1 MKGGFGKF
9 LTFIL
14 GLVVGVL
21 LVGGTIAGVVYYAVA
36 AVSVNDVENY
46 TKQEFTFIDKDAEI
60 RNKSILDIYDMVK
73 GGNIKETTVSDAKRI
88 FGIDII
94 KILENSLEI
103 TVDDKSRE
111 MLDAMKVADVFKD
124 NNLKVVL
131 NCFTLGDV
139 LKKAD
144 IDTTSGLASKPIV
157 QEHISEPVIDGFNA
171 LLKSLEINEMTIA
184 EMQYLLGVSFGAGGV
199 LDTVAN
205 VKIGDLNSAIN
216 NIKLEDVLPDFDR
229 DFYAEWDYQNNTA
242 VLYRRSRA
250 QFSPKTLIAANG
262 TSECFEYVS
271 NDKKVSGE
279 TYYLLDADAGT
290 IKVSDDGNWKLKAGA
305 ELPYFKNRYDKS
317 GNQNRFGIAYVV
329 PEDSHGMTVTERYDA
344 DYSTK
349 NESGLFYYEYD
360 FVTATEAGVEY
371 FYRVGAAVRTKIQD
385 ATGTEPAKYAEI
397 IEWRGY
403 VETTKADYFEAE
415 PWKTYGYSRDGK
427 VTDEELREHPSTDS
441 LARYALVHVGKS
453 EPVLKALA
461 DETLNT
467 LDGAIGDMKLGQV
480 IEITDDSAD
489 ILKKLKDSKISEID
503 KDVKNV
509 KVGDIMKVVSDT
521 TAEKATDGAYI
532 ALPALSAGKEYSG
545 TFITAKYRDKTVD
558 EDKTVFLVKYKD
570 GLTGFGD
577 RYNITEKAS
586 NRVVVELAKKTIGE
600 LQTVGIDD
608 LINTARLSDVMDID
622 GDVFVSGDDFL
633 SIPKEFVLDVD
644 AKNENGFFRLAAK
657 GEKAEYKRVYEGD
670 GNAVVK
676 KLSTIGV
683 NNIAARMDAVVNS
696 TLLKEVVKVKERY
709 KLRVAT
715 AADTGRKKYISL
727 TDVYV
732 DPVYEATEYAGTFN
746 VGYVDTDPDTDI
758 KFVRARGT
766 IEAGVTQYVIV
777 DKASSGVLVGLQDK
791 TIGTL
796 STGVDEV
803 VNGATLSDVL
813 EIDGKVYVKATGF
826 DAAVATS
833 YDKIGQHVAYYKD
846 GNLFLEAGYV
856 RNNNGDYVYL
866 DKEQD
871 GTPVNDHIKFGT
883 LYNEHGVAEANGAYF
898 KYNGNLYKLS
908 DYKRYKFDGE
918 TATVYYACIYNGES
932 DKILSKMATMT
943 VKDLADSGTMDK
955 IVKDMRIGDV
965 MELNDKNSVLYGL
978 GNSKISSIE
987 AEVSDK
993 IKVATLRDLNKWG
1006 NLGLKET
1013 DDELKKKVYY
1023 NGATIEVGD
1032 MKAVEF
1038 LIFAIKALPTL

>member
-111 MLDAMKVADVFKD
+111 TLGALKVADVFKD
-124 NNLKVVL
+124 DNLKVVL
-131 NCFTLGDV
+131 NCFTLGDI
-139 LKKAD
+139 LKKTG

-216 NIKLEDVLPDFDR
+216 NIKFEDVLPDFDR
-229 DFYAEWDYQNNTA
+229 DFYAEWDNTGA
-242 VLYRRSRA
+242 VLYKKESGGEIKLK
-250 QFSPKTLIAANG
+250 QLIEADG
-262 TSECFEYVS
+262 TSEFFKFVNTEAK
-271 NDKKVSGE
+271 DPAK
-279 TYYLLDADAGT
+279 TYYKLNREEGT
-290 IKVSDDGNWKLKAGA
+290 IKVSDDGNWELIK
-305 ELPYFKNRYDKS
+305 ELPDFNNRYDIS
-317 GNQNRFGIAYVV
+317 GKRNRFGLAYVV
-329 PEDSHGMTVTERYDA
+329 LVDDNQIKITKRYADRACTVENEDGMYYFKYTKDAAGTNYRY
-344 DYSTK
+344 
-349 NESGLFYYEYD
+349 
-360 FVTATEAGVEY
+360 
-371 FYRVGAAVRTKIQD
+371 GAAIRTKIE
-385 ATGTEPAKYAEI
+385 GTDPAQYKEV

-403 VETTKADYFEAE
+403 VDATDGFVNTTPE
-415 PWKTYGYSRDGK
+415 TYGYSSLAQYEK
-427 VTDEELREHPSTDS
+427 EELVKQETPD
-441 LARYALVHVGKS
+441 LIICALVHVGKS

-509 KVGDIMKVVSDT
+509 KVGDIMKVVSVT

-532 ALPALSAGKEYSG
+532 ALPALSAGKEYKG
-545 TFITAKYRDKTVD
+545 TFITAKDGDKTI
-558 EDKTVFLVKYKD
+558 FLVKHKV
-570 GLTGFGD
+570 GLAADFGDSD
-577 RYNITEKAS
+577 RYNIIEKAS
-586 NRVVVELAKKTIGE
+586 NGVVVALADKTIGE
-600 LQTVGIDD
+600 LQTAGIDD

-622 GDVFVSGDDFL
+622 GDVFVLDSTADA
-633 SIPKEFVLDVD
+633 KFVLDLD
-644 AKNENGFFRLAAK
+644 AHGENGFFRLAAK
-657 GEKAEYKRVYEGD
+657 GEEAGYKRVYEGD

-683 NNIAARMDAVVNS
+683 NNIAARMDDVVNS

-709 KLRVAT
+709 KLSVAT
-715 AADTGRKKYISL
+715 EAQKDDISVRKYISL
-727 TDVYV
+727 ADVYAAP
-732 DPVYEATEYAGTFN
+732 DYAGTFN
-746 VGYVDTDPDTDI
+746 VGYVETDPDTDI
-758 KFVRARGT
+758 KFVRATGT
-766 IEAGVTQYVIV
+766 IATSVTQYVIV

-813 EIDGKVYVKATGF
+813 EIDGKVYVKAADF
-826 DAAVATS
+826 NAAVALS
-833 YDKIGQHVAYYKD
+833 HDKIGQHVAYYKD

-883 LYNEHGVAEANGAYF
+883 LYNEHGVEETNGAYF

-918 TATVYYACIYNGES
+918 TATEYYACIYNGES

-987 AEVSDK
+987 AEVTDK
-993 IKVATLRDLNKWG
+993 IKDATLRELNAWG
-1006 NLGLKET
+1006 NLGLTEE
-1013 DDELKKKVYY
+1013 ELNKTVKVT
-1023 NGATIEVGD
+1023 GEKVGE
-1032 MKAVEF
+1032 MKAADF
-1038 LIFAIKALPTL
+1038 IRIAIRLATE

>member
-111 MLDAMKVADVFKD
+111 TLGALKVADVFKD
-124 NNLKVVL
+124 DNLKVVL

-139 LKKAD
+139 LKKTG
-144 IDTTSGLASKPIV
+144 IDTTTGLASKPIV

-216 NIKLEDVLPDFDR
+216 NIKFEDVLPDFDR
-229 DFYAEWDYQNNTA
+229 DLYTEWDYQNNTA

-250 QFSPKTLIAANG
+250 QFPQKTLIAANG
-262 TSECFEYVS
+262 TSEYFEYVS

-290 IKVSDDGNWKLKAGA
+290 IKVSDAGNWKLKAGA

-317 GNQNRFGIAYVV
+317 GNQNRFGVAYVV

-441 LARYALVHVGKS
+441 LARYALMHVGKS

-509 KVGDIMKVVSDT
+509 KVGDIMKVVSVT
-521 TAEKATDGAYI
+521 TAEKATDGEYI
-532 ALPALSAGKEYSG
+532 ALSALFAGKEYKG
-545 TFITAKYRDKTVD
+545 TFITAKDGDKTVY
-558 EDKTVFLVKYKD
+558 LVKYKD
-570 GLTGFGD
+570 GLAFTGD

-586 NRVVVELAKKTIGE
+586 NGVVVALSEKTIGE
-600 LQTVGIDD
+600 LQTAGIDD
-608 LINTARLSDVMDID
+608 LVNTARLSDVMDID
-622 GDVFVSGDDFL
+622 GDVFVSD
-633 SIPKEFVLDVD
+633 STAD
-644 AKNENGFFRLAAK
+644 AKFILDEDAHGENGFFRLAAA
-657 GEKAEYKRVYEGD
+657 GETAEYKRVYEGD

-683 NNIAARMDAVVNS
+683 NNIAARMDDVVNS
-696 TLLKEVVKVKERY
+696 TLLKEVVEVKERY
-709 KLRVAT
+709 KLKVAT
-715 AADTGRKKYISL
+715 AADIGNTSVRKYISL
-727 TDVYV
+727 ADVYAA
-732 DPVYEATEYAGTFN
+732 PEYAGTFN
-746 VGYVDTDPDTDI
+746 VGYVETDPDTDI

-766 IEAGVTQYVIV
+766 IAAGVTQYVIV

-813 EIDGKVYVKATGF
+813 EIDGKVYVKAADF

-833 YDKIGQHVAYYKD
+833 HDKIGQHVAYYKD

-856 RNNNGDYVYL
+856 RNNNGDYVLLSSGYYKPTARF
-866 DKEQD
+866 DKTGGSYTSSPD
-871 GTPVNDHIKFGT
+871 GEWFQIGT
-883 LYNEHGVAEANGAYF
+883 EWHNMN
-898 KYNGNLYKLS
+898 
-908 DYKRYKFDGE
+908 DYKRFKFDGE
-918 TATVYYACIYNGES
+918 TATEYYACIYDGES

-965 MELNDKNSVLYGL
+965 MELNDTNSILYGL

-993 IKVATLRDLNKWG
+993 IKVATLRELNTWG
-1006 NLGLKET
+1006 NLGLTEA
-1013 DDELKKKVYY
+1013 ELNK
-1023 NGATIEVGD
+1023 TIAGVPIGN

-1038 LIFAIKALPTL
+1038 IRYVISTLP

>member
-36 AVSVNDVENY
+36 AVSVNDVEKY

-111 MLDAMKVADVFKD
+111 TLGAMKVADVFKD

-139 LKKAD
+139 LKKTG
-144 IDTTSGLASKPIV
+144 IDTTTGLASKPIV

-216 NIKLEDVLPDFDR
+216 NIKFEDVLPDFDR

-250 QFSPKTLIAANG
+250 QFPQKTLIAANG
-262 TSECFEYVS
+262 TSEYFEYVP

-329 PEDSHGMTVTERYDA
+329 PEDSHGMIVTERYDA

-509 KVGDIMKVVSDT
+509 KVGDIMKVVSVT
-521 TAEKATDGAYI
+521 TAEKATDGEYI
-532 ALPALSAGKEYSG
+532 ALPALSAGKEYKG
-545 TFITAKYRDKTVD
+545 TFITAKDGDKTVY
-558 EDKTVFLVKYKD
+558 LVKYKD
-570 GLTGFGD
+570 GLTGFGN
-577 RYNITEKAS
+577 RYNIIEKAS
-586 NRVVVELAKKTIGE
+586 NGVVVALADKTIGE
-600 LQTVGIDD
+600 LQTAGIDD
-608 LINTARLSDVMDID
+608 LVNAARLSDVMDVD
-622 GDVFVSGDDFL
+622 GDVFV
-633 SIPKEFVLDVD
+633 LDSTAD
-644 AKNENGFFRLAAK
+644 AKFILDLDAHGENGFFRLAAA
-657 GEKAEYKRVYEGD
+657 GETAEYKRVYEGD

-696 TLLKEVVKVKERY
+696 TLLKEVVEVKERY

-715 AADTGRKKYISL
+715 AADIDNTSVRKYISL
-727 TDVYV
+727 ADVYAA
-732 DPVYEATEYAGTFN
+732 PAAPEYAGTFN
-746 VGYVDTDPDTDI
+746 VGYVESDPATDI

-766 IEAGVTQYVIV
+766 IATSVTQYVIV

-813 EIDGKVYVKATGF
+813 EIDGKVYVKAADF

-833 YDKIGQHVAYYKD
+833 YEKIGQHVAYYKD

-866 DKEQD
+866 DKEKD
-871 GTPVNDHIKFGT
+871 GTQVNDHIKFGT
-883 LYNEHGVAEANGAYF
+883 LYNEHGVEETNGAYF

-918 TATVYYACIYNGES
+918 TAAEYYACIYDGES

-943 VKDLADSGTMDK
+943 VQDLADSGTMDK

-965 MELNDKNSVLYGL
+965 MELNDKNSILYGL

-993 IKVATLRDLNKWG
+993 IKVATLRELNAWG

-1038 LIFAIKALPTL
+1038 LILAIKALPTLP

>member
-21 LVGGTIAGVVYYAVA
+21 FVGGTIAGVVYYAVA

-111 MLDAMKVADVFKD
+111 TLGALKVADVFKD
-124 NNLKVVL
+124 DNLKVVL

-139 LKKAD
+139 LKKTG
-144 IDTTSGLASKPIV
+144 IDTTTGLASKPIV

-216 NIKLEDVLPDFDR
+216 NIKFEDVLPDFDR
-229 DFYAEWDYQNNTA
+229 DLYTEWDYQNNTA

-250 QFSPKTLIAANG
+250 QFPQKTLIAANG
-262 TSECFEYVS
+262 TSEYFEYVS

-290 IKVSDDGNWKLKAGA
+290 IKVSDAGNWKLKAGA

-385 ATGTEPAKYAEI
+385 ATGSEPAKYAEI

-427 VTDEELREHPSTDS
+427 VTDEELQEHPSTDS
-441 LARYALVHVGKS
+441 LARYALMHVGKS

-509 KVGDIMKVVSDT
+509 KVGDIMKVVSVT

-532 ALPALSAGKEYSG
+532 ALPALSAGKEYKG
-545 TFITAKYRDKTVD
+545 TFITAKDGDKTVY
-558 EDKTVFLVKYKD
+558 LVKYKD
-570 GLTGFGD
+570 GLAGFGD

-586 NRVVVELAKKTIGE
+586 NGVVVALADKTIGE
-600 LQTVGIDD
+600 LQTAGIDD
-608 LINTARLSDVMDID
+608 LVNAARLSSVMDID
-622 GDVFVSGDDFL
+622 GDVFVSGDDFP
-633 SIPKEFVLDVD
+633 SIPKEYVLDGID
-644 AKNENGFFRLAAK
+644 RNGFFRLAAA
-657 GEKAEYKRVYEGD
+657 GETAEYKRVYEGD

-683 NNIAARMDAVVNS
+683 NNIAARMDNVVNS
-696 TLLKEVVKVKERY
+696 TLLKEVVEVKERY
-709 KLRVAT
+709 KLKVAT
-715 AADTGRKKYISL
+715 AADIGNTSVRKYISL
-727 TDVYV
+727 ADVYAAP
-732 DPVYEATEYAGTFN
+732 DYAGTFN
-746 VGYVDTDPDTDI
+746 VGYVETAPDTDI
-758 KFVRARGT
+758 KFVRATGT
-766 IEAGVTQYVIV
+766 IAAGVTQYVIV

-813 EIDGKVYVKATGF
+813 EIDGKVYVKATDF
-826 DAAVATS
+826 DAAVALS
-833 YDKIGQHVAYYKD
+833 HDKIGQHVAYYKD

-883 LYNEHGVAEANGAYF
+883 LYNEHGVEETDGAYF

-918 TATVYYACIYNGES
+918 TATEYYACIYDGES

-943 VKDLADSGTMDK
+943 VKDLADSSTMDK

-965 MELNDKNSVLYGL
+965 MELNDTNSILYGL

-993 IKVATLRDLNKWG
+993 IKVATLRELNAWG
-1006 NLGLKET
+1006 NLGMSET
-1013 DDELKKKVYY
+1013 TLD
-1023 NGATIEVGD
+1023 
-1032 MKAVEF
+1032 
-1038 LIFAIKALPTL
+1038 AIKVANGGEDLTASEFFKGLKVGVDATGKPIIYFSLS

>member
-111 MLDAMKVADVFKD
+111 TLGALKVADVFKD
-124 NNLKVVL
+124 DNLKVVL

-139 LKKAD
+139 LKKTG
-144 IDTTSGLASKPIV
+144 IDTTTGLASKPIV

-216 NIKLEDVLPDFDR
+216 DIKFEDVLPDFDR
-229 DFYAEWDYQNNTA
+229 DFYAEWDKTGA
-242 VLYRRSRA
+242 VLYKKESGGEIKLK
-250 QFSPKTLIAANG
+250 QLIEADG
-262 TSECFEYVS
+262 TSEFFKFVNTEAK
-271 NDKKVSGE
+271 DPAK
-279 TYYLLDADAGT
+279 TYYKLNREEGT
-290 IKVSDDGNWKLKAGA
+290 IKVSDDGNWELIK
-305 ELPYFKNRYDKS
+305 ELPDFNNRYDIS
-317 GNQNRFGIAYVV
+317 GKRNRFGLAYVV
-329 PEDSHGMTVTERYDA
+329 LVDDNQIKITKRYADRDCTVENEDGMYYFKYTKDAAGTNYRY
-344 DYSTK
+344 
-349 NESGLFYYEYD
+349 
-360 FVTATEAGVEY
+360 
-371 FYRVGAAVRTKIQD
+371 GAAIRTKIQD

-427 VTDEELREHPSTDS
+427 VTDEELTEYSSTDS
-441 LARYALVHVGKS
+441 LARYALMHVGKS

-509 KVGDIMKVVSDT
+509 KVGDIMKVVSVT

-532 ALPALSAGKEYSG
+532 ALPALSAGKEYKG
-545 TFITAKYRDKTVD
+545 TFITAKDGDKTVY
-558 EDKTVFLVKYKD
+558 LVKYKD
-570 GLTGFGD
+570 GLAFTGD

-586 NRVVVELAKKTIGE
+586 NGVVVALSEKTIGE
-600 LQTVGIDD
+600 LQTAGIDD
-608 LINTARLSDVMDID
+608 LVNAARLSDVMDVD
-622 GDVFVSGDDFL
+622 GDVFVSD
-633 SIPKEFVLDVD
+633 STAD
-644 AKNENGFFRLAAK
+644 AKFILDLDAHGENGFFRLAAA
-657 GEKAEYKRVYEGD
+657 GETAEYKRVYEGD

-683 NNIAARMDAVVNS
+683 NNIAARMDDVVNS
-696 TLLKEVVKVKERY
+696 TLLKEVVEVKERY
-709 KLRVAT
+709 KLKVAT
-715 AADTGRKKYISL
+715 AADIGNRYISL
-727 TDVYV
+727 ADVY
-732 DPVYEATEYAGTFN
+732 ATPAAPEYAGTFN
-746 VGYVDTDPDTDI
+746 VGYVETDPNTDI
-758 KFVRARGT
+758 KFVRATGT
-766 IEAGVTQYVIV
+766 IAAGVTQYVIV
-777 DKASSGVLVGLQDK
+777 DKASSGVLIGLQDK

-813 EIDGKVYVKATGF
+813 EIDGKVYVKATDF
-826 DAAVATS
+826 DAAVALS
-833 YDKIGQHVAYYKD
+833 YAKIGQYVAYYKD

-866 DKEQD
+866 DKEQN
-871 GTPVNDHIKFGT
+871 GTQVGDHIKFGT
-883 LYNEHGVAEANGAYF
+883 LYNEHGEEETDGAYF

-918 TATVYYACIYNGES
+918 TAAEYYACIYDGES
-932 DKILSKMATMT
+932 DKVLSKMATMT

-965 MELNDKNSVLYGL
+965 MELNDTNSILYGL

-993 IKVATLRDLNKWG
+993 IKVATLRELNTWG
-1006 NLGLKET
+1006 NLGMSE
-1013 DDELKKKVYY
+1013 
-1023 NGATIEVGD
+1023 ATLD
-1032 MKAVEF
+1032 
-1038 LIFAIKALPTL
+1038 AIKVANGGEDLTASEFFKGLNARFVDGKLEIYFKFE

>member
-111 MLDAMKVADVFKD
+111 TLGALKVADVFKD
-124 NNLKVVL
+124 DNLKVVL

-139 LKKAD
+139 LKKTG
-144 IDTTSGLASKPIV
+144 IDTTTGLASKPIV

-216 NIKLEDVLPDFDR
+216 NIKFEDVLPDFDR
-229 DFYAEWDYQNNTA
+229 DLYTEWDYQNNTA

-250 QFSPKTLIAANG
+250 QFPQKTLIAANG
-262 TSECFEYVS
+262 TSEYFEYVS

-290 IKVSDDGNWKLKAGA
+290 IKVSDAGNWKLKAGA

-329 PEDSHGMTVTERYDA
+329 PEDSHGMTVTERYDT

-403 VETTKADYFEAE
+403 VETTKTDYFAAE

-427 VTDEELREHPSTDS
+427 VTDEELTEYSSTDS
-441 LARYALVHVGKS
+441 LVRYALMHVGKS

-509 KVGDIMKVVSDT
+509 KVGDIMKVVSVT
-521 TAEKATDGAYI
+521 TAEKATDGEYI
-532 ALPALSAGKEYSG
+532 ALPALSAGKEYKG
-545 TFITAKYRDKTVD
+545 TFITAKDGDKTVY
-558 EDKTVFLVKYKD
+558 LVKYKD
-570 GLTGFGD
+570 GLAFTGD

-586 NRVVVELAKKTIGE
+586 NGVVVALSEKTIGE
-600 LQTVGIDD
+600 LQTAGIDD
-608 LINTARLSDVMDID
+608 LVNAARLSDVMDVD
-622 GDVFVSGDDFL
+622 GDVFV
-633 SIPKEFVLDVD
+633 LDSTAD
-644 AKNENGFFRLAAK
+644 AKFILDLNAHGENGFFRLAAA
-657 GEKAEYKRVYEGD
+657 GETAEYKRVYEGD
-670 GNAVVK
+670 GNAVIK

-683 NNIAARMDAVVNS
+683 NNIAARMDDVVNS
-696 TLLKEVVKVKERY
+696 TLLKEVVEVKERY
-709 KLRVAT
+709 KLKVAT
-715 AADTGRKKYISL
+715 AADIGNTSVRKYISL
-727 TDVYV
+727 ADVYAA
-732 DPVYEATEYAGTFN
+732 PEYAGTFN
-746 VGYVDTDPDTDI
+746 VGYVETDPDTDI

-766 IEAGVTQYVIV
+766 IAAGVTQYVIV
-777 DKASSGVLVGLQDK
+777 DKASLGVLVGLQDK

-803 VNGATLSDVL
+803 VNRASLSDVL
-813 EIDGKVYVKATGF
+813 EIDGKVYVKATDF

-833 YDKIGQHVAYYKD
+833 YEKIGQHVAYYKD

-856 RNNNGDYVYL
+856 RNNNGDYVLLSSGYY
-866 DKEQD
+866 KPTARFNKTGESYTSSPD
-871 GTPVNDHIKFGT
+871 GEWFQIGT
-883 LYNEHGVAEANGAYF
+883 EWHNMN
-898 KYNGNLYKLS
+898 
-908 DYKRYKFDGE
+908 DYKRYNFDGE
-918 TATVYYACIYNGES
+918 TAAEYYACIYDGES

-965 MELNDKNSVLYGL
+965 MELNDTNSILYGL

-993 IKVATLRDLNKWG
+993 IKVATLRELNTWG
-1006 NLGLKET
+1006 NLGMSK
-1013 DDELKKKVYY
+1013 
-1023 NGATIEVGD
+1023 ATLD
-1032 MKAVEF
+1032 
-1038 LIFAIKALPTL
+1038 AIKVANGGEDLTASEFFKGLNARFVDGKLEIYFKFE

>member
-36 AVSVNDVENY
+36 AVSINDVEKY

-60 RNKSILDIYDMVK
+60 RSKSILDIYDMVK

-111 MLDAMKVADVFKD
+111 TLGALKVADVFKD
-124 NNLKVVL
+124 DNLKVVL

-139 LKKAD
+139 LKKTG
-144 IDTTSGLASKPIV
+144 IDTTTGLASKPIV

-171 LLKSLEINEMTIA
+171 LLKSLELNEMTIA

-216 NIKLEDVLPDFDR
+216 NIKFEDVLPDFDR
-229 DFYAEWDYQNNTA
+229 DLYTEWDYQNNTA

-250 QFSPKTLIAANG
+250 QFAQKTLIAANG
-262 TSECFEYVS
+262 TSEYFEYVS

-290 IKVSDDGNWKLKAGA
+290 IKVSDAGNWKLKAGA

-317 GNQNRFGIAYVV
+317 GNQNRFGVAYVV

-427 VTDEELREHPSTDS
+427 VTDEELTEYSSTDS
-441 LARYALVHVGKS
+441 LARYALMHVGKS

-509 KVGDIMKVVSDT
+509 KVGDIMKVVSVT

-532 ALPALSAGKEYSG
+532 ALPALSAGKEYKG
-545 TFITAKYRDKTVD
+545 TFITAKDGDKTVY
-558 EDKTVFLVKYKD
+558 LVKYKD
-570 GLTGFGD
+570 GLAGFGD

-586 NRVVVELAKKTIGE
+586 NGVVVALADKTIGE
-600 LQTVGIDD
+600 LQTAGIDD
-608 LINTARLSDVMDID
+608 LINTARLSDVMDVD
-622 GDVFVSGDDFL
+622 GDVFV
-633 SIPKEFVLDVD
+633 LDSTAD
-644 AKNENGFFRLAAK
+644 AKFILDEDANNENGFFRLAAA
-657 GEKAEYKRVYEGD
+657 GETAEYKRVYEGD

-683 NNIAARMDAVVNS
+683 NNIAARMDDVVNS
-696 TLLKEVVKVKERY
+696 TLLKEVVEVKERY
-709 KLRVAT
+709 KLKVAT
-715 AADTGRKKYISL
+715 AADKGNTSVRKYISL
-727 TDVYV
+727 ADVYAAP
-732 DPVYEATEYAGTFN
+732 DYAGTFN
-746 VGYVDTDPDTDI
+746 VGYVETDPDTDI

-766 IEAGVTQYVIV
+766 IATSVTQYVIV

-813 EIDGKVYVKATGF
+813 EIDGKVYVKAADF
-826 DAAVATS
+826 DAAVALS
-833 YDKIGQHVAYYKD
+833 HDKIGQHVAYYKD

-856 RNNNGDYVYL
+856 RNNNGDYVLLSSGYYKPTARF
-866 DKEQD
+866 DKTGGSYTSSPD
-871 GTPVNDHIKFGT
+871 GEWFQIGT
-883 LYNEHGVAEANGAYF
+883 EWHNMN
-898 KYNGNLYKLS
+898 
-908 DYKRYKFDGE
+908 DYKRFKFDGE
-918 TATVYYACIYNGES
+918 TADEYYACIYDGES

-965 MELNDKNSVLYGL
+965 MELNDTNSILYGL

-993 IKVATLRDLNKWG
+993 IKVATLRELNTWG
-1006 NLGLKET
+1006 NLGLTEE
-1013 DDELKKKVYY
+1013 ELNKTVTGTTKK
-1023 NGATIEVGD
+1023 VGD
-1032 MKAVEF
+1032 MKAAEF
-1038 LIFAIKALPTL
+1038 LKLAIQFATNP

>member
-111 MLDAMKVADVFKD
+111 TLGAMKVADVFKD

-139 LKKAD
+139 LKKTG

-216 NIKLEDVLPDFDR
+216 SIKFEDVLPDFDR
-229 DFYAEWDYQNNTA
+229 DFYAEWDNTGA
-242 VLYRRSRA
+242 VLYKKESGGEIKLK
-250 QFSPKTLIAANG
+250 QLIEADG
-262 TSECFEYVS
+262 TSEFFKFVNTEAK
-271 NDKKVSGE
+271 DPAK
-279 TYYLLDADAGT
+279 TYYKLNREEGT
-290 IKVSDDGNWKLKAGA
+290 IKVSDDGNWELIK
-305 ELPYFKNRYDKS
+305 ELPDFNNRYDIS
-317 GNQNRFGIAYVV
+317 GKRNRFGLAYVV
-329 PEDSHGMTVTERYDA
+329 LVDDNQIKITKRYADRDCTVENEDGMYYFKYTKDAAGTNYRY
-344 DYSTK
+344 
-349 NESGLFYYEYD
+349 
-360 FVTATEAGVEY
+360 
-371 FYRVGAAVRTKIQD
+371 GAAIRTKIE
-385 ATGTEPAKYAEI
+385 GTDPAQYKEV

-403 VETTKADYFEAE
+403 VEATAGFVNTTPE
-415 PWKTYGYSRDGK
+415 TYGYSSPAQYEK
-427 VTDEELREHPSTDS
+427 EELVKQETPD
-441 LARYALVHVGKS
+441 LIICALVHVGKS

-509 KVGDIMKVVSDT
+509 KVGDIMKVVSVT
-521 TAEKATDGAYI
+521 TAEKVADGAYI
-532 ALPALSAGKEYSG
+532 ALPALPTDKEYKG
-545 TFITAKYRDKTVD
+545 TFIEAKDGDKTVY
-558 EDKTVFLVKYKD
+558 LVKHKK
-570 GLTGFGD
+570 GLAFTGD
-577 RYNITEKAS
+577 RYIIKEKAS
-586 NRVVVELAKKTIGE
+586 NGVVVALADKTIGE
-600 LQTVGIDD
+600 LQTAGIDD
-608 LINTARLSDVMDID
+608 LINTARLSEVMDVD
-622 GDVFVSGDDFL
+622 GDVFV
-633 SIPKEFVLDVD
+633 LDSTAD
-644 AKNENGFFRLAAK
+644 AKFILDLDENNENGFFRLAAK
-657 GEKAEYKRVYEGD
+657 GEEAKYKRVYEGD

-683 NNIAARMDAVVNS
+683 NNIAARMDDVVNS

-709 KLRVAT
+709 KLKVAT
-715 AADTGRKKYISL
+715 AADIGNRYISL
-727 TDVYV
+727 ADVYEA
-732 DPVYEATEYAGTFN
+732 PAATEYAGTFN
-746 VGYVDTDPDTDI
+746 VGYVESDPDTDI

-766 IEAGVTQYVIV
+766 IAPGVTQYVIV

-813 EIDGKVYVKATGF
+813 EIDGKVYVKATDF

-833 YDKIGQHVAYYKD
+833 YEKIGQHVAYYKD

-856 RNNNGDYVYL
+856 RNNNGTYVFIDAKYY
-866 DKEQD
+866 
-871 GTPVNDHIKFGT
+871 KF
-883 LYNEHGVAEANGAYF
+883 
-898 KYNGNLYKLS
+898 GNLYKETATGYVVDNDNGTHFLYEGNYYKIA
-908 DYKRYKFDGE
+908 DYKRYNFDGE
-918 TATVYYACIYNGES
+918 TATVYYACIYEGES

-965 MELNDKNSVLYGL
+965 MELNDKNSILYGL

-993 IKVATLRDLNKWG
+993 IKKATLRDLNKWG
-1006 NLGLKET
+1006 NLGMSE
-1013 DDELKKKVYY
+1013 
-1023 NGATIEVGD
+1023 ATLD
-1032 MKAVEF
+1032 
-1038 LIFAIKALPTL
+1038 AIKAANGNEDLTASEFFKGLNARFVDGKLEIYFKFK

>member
-111 MLDAMKVADVFKD
+111 TLGALKVADVFKD
-124 NNLKVVL
+124 DNLKVVL

-139 LKKAD
+139 LKKTG
-144 IDTTSGLASKPIV
+144 IDTTTGLASKPIV

-171 LLKSLEINEMTIA
+171 LLKSLELNEMTIA

-216 NIKLEDVLPDFDR
+216 DIKFEDVLPDFDR
-229 DFYAEWDYQNNTA
+229 DFYAEWDKTGA
-242 VLYRRSRA
+242 VLYKKESGGEIKLK
-250 QFSPKTLIAANG
+250 QLIEADG
-262 TSECFEYVS
+262 TSEFFKFVNTEAK
-271 NDKKVSGE
+271 DPAK
-279 TYYLLDADAGT
+279 TYYKLNREEGT
-290 IKVSDDGNWKLKAGA
+290 IKVSDDGNWELIK
-305 ELPYFKNRYDKS
+305 ELPDFNNRYDIS
-317 GNQNRFGIAYVV
+317 GKRNRFGLAYVV
-329 PEDSHGMTVTERYDA
+329 LVDDNQIKITKRYADRDCTVENEDGMYYFKYTKDAAGTNYRY
-344 DYSTK
+344 
-349 NESGLFYYEYD
+349 
-360 FVTATEAGVEY
+360 
-371 FYRVGAAVRTKIQD
+371 GAAVRTKIQD

-509 KVGDIMKVVSDT
+509 KVGDIMKVVSVT

-532 ALPALSAGKEYSG
+532 ALPALSAGKEYKG
-545 TFITAKYRDKTVD
+545 TFITAKDGDKTVY
-558 EDKTVFLVKYKD
+558 LVKYKD
-570 GLTGFGD
+570 GLAFTGD

-586 NRVVVELAKKTIGE
+586 NGVVVALSEKTIGE
-600 LQTVGIDD
+600 LQTAGIDD
-608 LINTARLSDVMDID
+608 LVNTALLSSVMDID
-622 GDVFVSGDDFL
+622 GDVFVSGDDFS
-633 SIPKEFVLDVD
+633 SIPKEYVLDGTD
-644 AKNENGFFRLAAK
+644 RNGFFRLAAK
-657 GEKAEYKRVYEGD
+657 GEEAEYKRVYEGD
-670 GNAVVK
+670 GNAVIK

-683 NNIAARMDAVVNS
+683 NNIAARMDDVVNS

-709 KLRVAT
+709 KLKVAT
-715 AADTGRKKYISL
+715 AADIGNRYISL
-727 TDVYV
+727 ADVYAA
-732 DPVYEATEYAGTFN
+732 PAAPEYAGTFN
-746 VGYVDTDPDTDI
+746 VGYVETAPDTDI
-758 KFVRARGT
+758 KFVRATGT
-766 IEAGVTQYVIV
+766 IAAGVTQYVIV

-813 EIDGKVYVKATGF
+813 EIDGKVYVKATDF

-833 YDKIGQHVAYYKD
+833 YEKIGQHVAYYKD

-856 RNNNGDYVYL
+856 RNNNGDYVLLSSGYYKPTARF
-866 DKEQD
+866 DKTGESYTSSPD
-871 GTPVNDHIKFGT
+871 GEWFQIGT
-883 LYNEHGVAEANGAYF
+883 EWHNMN
-898 KYNGNLYKLS
+898 
-908 DYKRYKFDGE
+908 DYKRYNFDGE
-918 TATVYYACIYNGES
+918 TAAEYYACIYDGES

-965 MELNDKNSVLYGL
+965 MELNDKNSILYEL

-993 IKVATLRDLNKWG
+993 IKVATLRELNAWG
-1006 NLGLKET
+1006 NLGMSET
-1013 DDELKKKVYY
+1013 MLDE
-1023 NGATIEVGD
+1023 
-1032 MKAVEF
+1032 
-1038 LIFAIKALPTL
+1038 IKAANGGKDLTAREFFKGLKVGVDATGKPIIYFSLS

>member
-111 MLDAMKVADVFKD
+111 TLGALKVADVFKGD
-124 NNLKVVL
+124 NLKVVL

-139 LKKAD
+139 LKKTG

-205 VKIGDLNSAIN
+205 VKIGDLNFAIN
-216 NIKLEDVLPDFDR
+216 NIKFEDVLPDFDR
-229 DFYAEWDYQNNTA
+229 DFYAEWDNTGA
-242 VLYRRSRA
+242 VLYKKESGGEIKLK
-250 QFSPKTLIAANG
+250 QLIEADG
-262 TSECFEYVS
+262 TSEFFKFVNTEAK
-271 NDKKVSGE
+271 DPAK
-279 TYYLLDADAGT
+279 TYYKLNREEGT
-290 IKVSDDGNWKLKAGA
+290 IKVSDDGNWELIK
-305 ELPYFKNRYDKS
+305 ELPDFNNRYDIS
-317 GNQNRFGIAYVV
+317 GKRNRFGLAYVV
-329 PEDSHGMTVTERYDA
+329 LVDDNQIKITKRYADRDCTVENEDGMYYFKYTKDAAGTNYRY
-344 DYSTK
+344 
-349 NESGLFYYEYD
+349 
-360 FVTATEAGVEY
+360 
-371 FYRVGAAVRTKIQD
+371 GAAIRTKIE
-385 ATGTEPAKYAEI
+385 GTDPAQYKEV

-403 VETTKADYFEAE
+403 VEATDGFVNTTPE
-415 PWKTYGYSRDGK
+415 TYGYSSPAQYEK
-427 VTDEELREHPSTDS
+427 EELVKQENPD
-441 LARYALVHVGKS
+441 LIICALVHVGKS

-509 KVGDIMKVVSDT
+509 KVGDIMKVVSVT

-532 ALPALSAGKEYSG
+532 ALPALSAGKEYKG
-545 TFITAKYRDKTVD
+545 TFITAKDGDKTVY
-558 EDKTVFLVKYKD
+558 LVKYKD
-570 GLTGFGD
+570 GLAGFGD

-586 NRVVVELAKKTIGE
+586 NGVVVALADKTIGE
-600 LQTVGIDD
+600 LQTAGIDD
-608 LINTARLSDVMDID
+608 LINDALLYDVMDID
-622 GDVFVSGDDFL
+622 GDVFVEDTTG
-633 SIPKEFVLDVD
+633 EFVLDVD
-644 AKNENGFFRLAAK
+644 TAGKNGFFRLAAA
-657 GEKAEYKRVYEGD
+657 GEEAEYKRVYEGD

-683 NNIAARMDAVVNS
+683 NNIAARMDDVVNS
-696 TLLKEVVKVKERY
+696 TLLKEVVEVKERY

-715 AADTGRKKYISL
+715 AAEIDNTSVRKYISL
-727 TDVYV
+727 ADVYV
-732 DPVYEATEYAGTFN
+732 ASEYAGTFN
-746 VGYVDTDPDTDI
+746 VGYVETDPDTDI
-758 KFVRARGT
+758 KFVRAKST
-766 IEAGVTQYVIV
+766 IAAGVTQYVIV

-813 EIDGKVYVKATGF
+813 EIDGKVYVKAADF

-908 DYKRYKFDGE
+908 DYKRFKFDGE
-918 TATVYYACIYNGES
+918 TAAEYYACIYEGES

-993 IKVATLRDLNKWG
+993 IKDATLRELNTWG
-1006 NLGLKET
+1006 NLGLTEE
-1013 DDELKKKVYY
+1013 ELNKTVKVT
-1023 NGATIEVGD
+1023 GQKVGE
-1032 MKAVEF
+1032 MKAADF
-1038 LIFAIKALPTL
+1038 IRIAIRLATE

>member
-36 AVSVNDVENY
+36 AVSVNDVEKY

-111 MLDAMKVADVFKD
+111 TLGAMKVADVFKD
-124 NNLKVVL
+124 DNLKVVL

-139 LKKAD
+139 LKKTG

-216 NIKLEDVLPDFDR
+216 DIKFEDVLPDFDR

-250 QFSPKTLIAANG
+250 QFPQKTLIAANG
-262 TSECFEYVS
+262 TSEFFEYVS

-427 VTDEELREHPSTDS
+427 VTDEELREYPSTDS

-461 DETLNT
+461 DENLNT

-509 KVGDIMKVVSDT
+509 KVGDIMKVVSVT

-532 ALPALSAGKEYSG
+532 ALPALSAGKEYKG
-545 TFITAKYRDKTVD
+545 TFITAKDGDKTVY
-558 EDKTVFLVKYKD
+558 LVKYKD

-586 NRVVVELAKKTIGE
+586 NGVVVALADKTIGE
-600 LQTVGIDD
+600 LQTAGIDD
-608 LINTARLSDVMDID
+608 LVNAARLSSVMDID
-622 GDVFVSGDDFL
+622 GDVFV
-633 SIPKEFVLDVD
+633 LDSTAD
-644 AKNENGFFRLAAK
+644 AKFILDEDAHGENGFFRLAAA
-657 GEKAEYKRVYEGD
+657 GETAEYKRVYEGD

-683 NNIAARMDAVVNS
+683 NNIAARMDNVVNS
-696 TLLKEVVKVKERY
+696 TLLKEVVEVKERY

-715 AADTGRKKYISL
+715 AAEIADTSVRKYISL
-727 TDVYV
+727 ANVY
-732 DPVYEATEYAGTFN
+732 AASEYAGTFN
-746 VGYVDTDPDTDI
+746 VGYVETDPDTDI
-758 KFVRARGT
+758 KFVRATGT
-766 IEAGVTQYVIV
+766 IATGVTQYVIV

-813 EIDGKVYVKATGF
+813 EIDGKVYVKATDF

-833 YDKIGQHVAYYKD
+833 HDKIGQHVAYYKD

-883 LYNEHGVAEANGAYF
+883 LYNEHGVAEADGAYF

-908 DYKRYKFDGE
+908 DYKRFKFDGE
-918 TATVYYACIYNGES
+918 TATEYYACIYNGES

-987 AEVSDK
+987 AEVTDK
-993 IKVATLRDLNKWG
+993 IKDATLRELNAWG
-1006 NLGLKET
+1006 NLGLTEE
-1013 DDELKKKVYY
+1013 ELNKTVR
-1023 NGATIEVGD
+1023 GTTIKVGD
-1032 MKAVEF
+1032 MKAAEF
-1038 LIFAIKALPTL
+1038 LKLAIQFATNP

>member
-36 AVSVNDVENY
+36 AVSVNDVEKY

-111 MLDAMKVADVFKD
+111 TLGAMKVADVFKD

-139 LKKAD
+139 LKKTG

-216 NIKLEDVLPDFDR
+216 NIKFEDVLPDFDR
-229 DFYAEWDYQNNTA
+229 DFYAEWDNAGA
-242 VLYRRSRA
+242 VLYKKESGGEIKLK
-250 QFSPKTLIAANG
+250 QLIEADG
-262 TSECFEYVS
+262 TSEFFKFVS
-271 NDKKVSGE
+271 TEAKDPAK
-279 TYYLLDADAGT
+279 TYYKLNREDGT
-290 IKVSDDGNWKLKAGA
+290 IKVSDDGNWELIK
-305 ELPYFKNRYDKS
+305 ELPDFNNRYDIS
-317 GNQNRFGIAYVV
+317 GKRNRFGLAYVV
-329 PEDSHGMTVTERYDA
+329 LVDDNQIKITKRYADRACTVENEDGMYYFKYTKDAAGTNYRY
-344 DYSTK
+344 
-349 NESGLFYYEYD
+349 
-360 FVTATEAGVEY
+360 
-371 FYRVGAAVRTKIQD
+371 GAAIRTKIE
-385 ATGTEPAKYAEI
+385 GTDPAQYKEV

-403 VETTKADYFEAE
+403 VEATDGFVNTTPE
-415 PWKTYGYSRDGK
+415 TYGYSSPAQYEK
-427 VTDEELREHPSTDS
+427 EELVKQENPD
-441 LARYALVHVGKS
+441 LIICALVHVGKS

-509 KVGDIMKVVSDT
+509 KVGDIMKVVSVT

-532 ALPALSAGKEYSG
+532 ALPALSAGKEYKG
-545 TFITAKYRDKTVD
+545 TFITAKDGDKTVY
-558 EDKTVFLVKYKD
+558 LVKYKD
-570 GLTGFGD
+570 GLAGFGD
-577 RYNITEKAS
+577 RYKITEKAS
-586 NRVVVELAKKTIGE
+586 NGVVVALADKTIGE
-600 LQTVGIDD
+600 LQTAGIDD
-608 LINTARLSDVMDID
+608 LVNAARLSDVMDID
-622 GDVFVSGDDFL
+622 GDVFVEDASG
-633 SIPKEFVLDVD
+633 EFVLDVD
-644 AKNENGFFRLAAK
+644 SAGKNGFFRLATA
-657 GEKAEYKRVYEGD
+657 GEMAEYKRVYEGG

-683 NNIAARMDAVVNS
+683 NNIAARMDDVVNS
-696 TLLKEVVKVKERY
+696 TLLKEVVEVKERY

-715 AADTGRKKYISL
+715 EADIGNTSVRKYISL
-727 TDVYV
+727 ADVYAA
-732 DPVYEATEYAGTFN
+732 PEYAGTFN
-746 VGYVDTDPDTDI
+746 VGYVETDPDTDI
-758 KFVRARGT
+758 KFVRATGT
-766 IEAGVTQYVIV
+766 IATGVTQYVIV

-813 EIDGKVYVKATGF
+813 EIDGKVYVKAADF
-826 DAAVATS
+826 DAAIATS
-833 YDKIGQHVAYYKD
+833 YEKIGQHVAYYKD

-883 LYNEHGVAEANGAYF
+883 LYNEHGVEEADGAYF

-908 DYKRYKFDGE
+908 DYKRFKFDGE
-918 TATVYYACIYNGES
+918 TAAEYYACIYEGES

-965 MELNDKNSVLYGL
+965 MELNDKNSILYGL

-987 AEVSDK
+987 AEVTDK
-993 IKVATLRDLNKWG
+993 IKDATLRELNAWG
-1006 NLGLKET
+1006 NLGLTEEDLNKT
-1013 DDELKKKVYY
+1013 VK
-1023 NGATIEVGD
+1023 GTTIKVGD
-1032 MKAVEF
+1032 MKAAEF
-1038 LIFAIKALPTL
+1038 LKLAIQFATNP

>member
-36 AVSVNDVENY
+36 AVSVNDVEKY

-73 GGNIKETTVSDAKRI
+73 GGNLKETTVSDAKRI

-111 MLDAMKVADVFKD
+111 TLGALKVADVFKD
-124 NNLKVVL
+124 DNLKVVL

-139 LKKAD
+139 LKKTG

-216 NIKLEDVLPDFDR
+216 SIKFEDVLPDFDR
-229 DFYAEWDYQNNTA
+229 DFYAEWDNTGA
-242 VLYRRSRA
+242 VLYKKESGGEIKLK
-250 QFSPKTLIAANG
+250 QLIEADG
-262 TSECFEYVS
+262 TSEFFKFVNTEAK
-271 NDKKVSGE
+271 DPAK
-279 TYYLLDADAGT
+279 TYYKLNREEGT
-290 IKVSDDGNWKLKAGA
+290 IKVSDDGNWELIK
-305 ELPYFKNRYDKS
+305 ELPDFNNRYDIS
-317 GNQNRFGIAYVV
+317 GKRNRFGLAYVV
-329 PEDSHGMTVTERYDA
+329 LVDDNGIKITKRYADRDCTVENEDGMYYFKYTKDAAGTNYRY
-344 DYSTK
+344 
-349 NESGLFYYEYD
+349 
-360 FVTATEAGVEY
+360 
-371 FYRVGAAVRTKIQD
+371 GAAIRTKIE
-385 ATGTEPAKYAEI
+385 GTDPAQYKEV

-509 KVGDIMKVVSDT
+509 KVGDIMKVVSVT

-532 ALPALSAGKEYSG
+532 ALPALSAGKEYKG
-545 TFITAKYRDKTVD
+545 TFITAKDGDKTVY
-558 EDKTVFLVKYKD
+558 LVKYKD

-586 NRVVVELAKKTIGE
+586 NGVVVALADKTIGE
-600 LQTVGIDD
+600 LQTAGIDD
-608 LINTARLSDVMDID
+608 LINTARLSDVMDVD
-622 GDVFVSGDDFL
+622 GDVFV
-633 SIPKEFVLDVD
+633 LDSTAD
-644 AKNENGFFRLAAK
+644 AKFILDLDAHGENGFFRLAAA
-657 GEKAEYKRVYEGD
+657 GEMAEYKRVYEGD

-683 NNIAARMDAVVNS
+683 NNIAARMDDVVNS
-696 TLLKEVVKVKERY
+696 TLLKEVVEVKERY

-715 AADTGRKKYISL
+715 AADIGNTSVRKYISL
-727 TDVYV
+727 TDVYAA
-732 DPVYEATEYAGTFN
+732 PEYAGTFN
-746 VGYVDTDPDTDI
+746 VGYVETDPDTDI

-766 IEAGVTQYVIV
+766 IAATVTQYVIV

-813 EIDGKVYVKATGF
+813 EIDGKVYVKAADF

-833 YDKIGQHVAYYKD
+833 HEKIGQHVAYYKD

-871 GTPVNDHIKFGT
+871 GTPVGDHIKFGT
-883 LYNEHGVAEANGAYF
+883 LYNEHGVEEADGAYF

-918 TATVYYACIYNGES
+918 TATEYYACIYEGES

-943 VKDLADSGTMDK
+943 VQDLADGGTMDK

-965 MELNDKNSVLYGL
+965 MELNDKNSILYGL

-993 IKVATLRDLNKWG
+993 IKVATLRELNAWG
-1006 NLGLKET
+1006 NLGLSE
-1013 DDELKKKVYY
+1013 
-1023 NGATIEVGD
+1023 ATLD
-1032 MKAVEF
+1032 
-1038 LIFAIKALPTL
+1038 AIKAANGGKDLTASDFFKGLKVGVDATGKPIVYFSLS

>member
-111 MLDAMKVADVFKD
+111 TLGALKVADVFKD
-124 NNLKVVL
+124 DNLKVVL

-139 LKKAD
+139 LKKTG
-144 IDTTSGLASKPIV
+144 IDTTTGLASKPIV

-171 LLKSLEINEMTIA
+171 LLKSLELNEMTIA

-216 NIKLEDVLPDFDR
+216 NIKFEDVLPDFDR
-229 DFYAEWDYQNNTA
+229 DLYTEWDYQNNTA

-250 QFSPKTLIAANG
+250 QFPQKTLIAANG
-262 TSECFEYVS
+262 TSEYFEYVS

-290 IKVSDDGNWKLKAGA
+290 IKVSDAGNWKLKAGA

-317 GNQNRFGIAYVV
+317 GNQNRFGVAYVV

-360 FVTATEAGVEY
+360 FVTATEAGIEY

-403 VETTKADYFEAE
+403 VETTKTDYFEAE

-427 VTDEELREHPSTDS
+427 VTDEELTEYSSTDS
-441 LARYALVHVGKS
+441 LVRYALMHVGKS

-509 KVGDIMKVVSDT
+509 KVGDIMRVVSVT
-521 TAEKATDGAYI
+521 TAEKATDGEYI
-532 ALPALSAGKEYSG
+532 ALPALSAGKEYKG
-545 TFITAKYRDKTVD
+545 TFITAKEGDKTVY
-558 EDKTVFLVKYKD
+558 LVKYKD
-570 GLTGFGD
+570 GLAGFGD

-586 NRVVVELAKKTIGE
+586 NGVVVALSEKTIGE
-600 LQTVGIDD
+600 LQTAGIDD
-608 LINTARLSDVMDID
+608 LINTARLSDVMDVD
-622 GDVFVSGDDFL
+622 GDVFV
-633 SIPKEFVLDVD
+633 LDSTAD
-644 AKNENGFFRLAAK
+644 AKFILDEDANNENGFFRLAAA
-657 GEKAEYKRVYEGD
+657 GETAEYKRVYEGD

-683 NNIAARMDAVVNS
+683 NNIAARMDDVVNS
-696 TLLKEVVKVKERY
+696 TLLKEVVEVKERY
-709 KLRVAT
+709 KLKVAT
-715 AADTGRKKYISL
+715 AADKGNTSVRKYISL
-727 TDVYV
+727 ADVYAA
-732 DPVYEATEYAGTFN
+732 PEYAGTFN
-746 VGYVDTDPDTDI
+746 VGYVETDPDTDI
-758 KFVRARGT
+758 KFVRATGT
-766 IEAGVTQYVIV
+766 IAASVTQYVIV

-813 EIDGKVYVKATGF
+813 EIDGKVYVKATDF
-826 DAAVATS
+826 DAAVALS
-833 YDKIGQHVAYYKD
+833 HDKIGQHVAYYKD

-856 RNNNGDYVYL
+856 RNNNGNYVLLSSGYYKPTARF
-866 DKEQD
+866 DKTGGSYTSSPD
-871 GTPVNDHIKFGT
+871 GEWFQIGT
-883 LYNEHGVAEANGAYF
+883 EWHNMN
-898 KYNGNLYKLS
+898 
-908 DYKRYKFDGE
+908 DYKRFKFDGE
-918 TATVYYACIYNGES
+918 TAAEYYACIYDGES

-965 MELNDKNSVLYGL
+965 MELNDTNSILYGL

-993 IKVATLRDLNKWG
+993 IKVATLRELNTWG
-1006 NLGLKET
+1006 NLGLTEE
-1013 DDELKKKVYY
+1013 ELNKTVKGTTKK
-1023 NGATIEVGD
+1023 VGD
-1032 MKAVEF
+1032 MKAAEF
-1038 LIFAIKALPTL
+1038 LKLAIQFATNS

>member
-36 AVSVNDVENY
+36 AVSINDVEKY

-60 RNKSILDIYDMVK
+60 RSKSILDIYDMVK

-111 MLDAMKVADVFKD
+111 TLGALKVADVFKD
-124 NNLKVVL
+124 DNLKVVL

-139 LKKAD
+139 LKKTG
-144 IDTTSGLASKPIV
+144 IDTTTGLASKPLV

-171 LLKSLEINEMTIA
+171 LLKSLELNEMTIA

-216 NIKLEDVLPDFDR
+216 NIKFEDVLPDFDR
-229 DFYAEWDYQNNTA
+229 DFYAEWDNTGA
-242 VLYRRSRA
+242 VLYKKESGGEIKLK
-250 QFSPKTLIAANG
+250 QLIEADG
-262 TSECFEYVS
+262 TSEFFKFVNTEAK
-271 NDKKVSGE
+271 DPAK
-279 TYYLLDADAGT
+279 TYYKLNREEGT
-290 IKVSDDGNWKLKAGA
+290 IKVSDDGNWELIK
-305 ELPYFKNRYDKS
+305 ELPDFNNRYDIS
-317 GNQNRFGIAYVV
+317 GKRNRFGLAYVV
-329 PEDSHGMTVTERYDA
+329 LVDDNQIKITKRYADRDCTVENEDGMYYFKYTKDAAGTNYRY
-344 DYSTK
+344 
-349 NESGLFYYEYD
+349 
-360 FVTATEAGVEY
+360 
-371 FYRVGAAVRTKIQD
+371 GAAIRTKIE
-385 ATGTEPAKYAEI
+385 GTDPAQYKEV

-403 VETTKADYFEAE
+403 VEATDGFVNTTPE
-415 PWKTYGYSRDGK
+415 TYGYSSPAQYEK
-427 VTDEELREHPSTDS
+427 EELVKQETPD
-441 LARYALVHVGKS
+441 LIICALVHVGKS

-509 KVGDIMKVVSDT
+509 KVGDIMKVVSVT

-532 ALPALSAGKEYSG
+532 ALPALSAGKEYKG
-545 TFITAKYRDKTVD
+545 TFITAKDGDKTVY
-558 EDKTVFLVKYKD
+558 LVKYKD
-570 GLTGFGD
+570 GLAFTGD

-586 NRVVVELAKKTIGE
+586 NGVVVALADKTIGE
-600 LQTVGIDD
+600 LQTAGIDD
-608 LINTARLSDVMDID
+608 LVNAARLSSVMDID
-622 GDVFVSGDDFL
+622 GDVFVSGDDFP
-633 SIPKEFVLDVD
+633 SIPKEYVLDGTD
-644 AKNENGFFRLAAK
+644 RNGFFRLAAA
-657 GEKAEYKRVYEGD
+657 GETAEYKRVYEGD

-683 NNIAARMDAVVNS
+683 NNIAARMDDVVNS
-696 TLLKEVVKVKERY
+696 TLLKEVVEVKERY
-709 KLRVAT
+709 KLKVAT
-715 AADTGRKKYISL
+715 AADIGNTSVRKYISL
-727 TDVYV
+727 ADVYAAP
-732 DPVYEATEYAGTFN
+732 DYAGTFN
-746 VGYVDTDPDTDI
+746 VGYVETDPDTDI
-758 KFVRARGT
+758 KFVRATGT
-766 IEAGVTQYVIV
+766 ISEGVTQYVIV

-803 VNGATLSDVL
+803 VNNAKLSDVL
-813 EIDGKVYVKATGF
+813 EIDGKVYVKATDF
-826 DAAVATS
+826 DEAVAIS
-833 YDKIGQHVAYYKD
+833 HDKIGQSVAYYKD

-856 RNNNGDYVYL
+856 RNNNGDYVRL
-866 DKEQD
+866 SS
-871 GTPVNDHIKFGT
+871 G
-883 LYNEHGVAEANGAYF
+883 YF
-898 KYNGNLYKLS
+898 KPTSRFNKIGGSYTSSPDGEWFQIGTEWHNMN

-918 TATVYYACIYNGES
+918 NEEYYACIYDGES

-965 MELNDKNSVLYGL
+965 MELNDKNSILYGL

-993 IKVATLRDLNKWG
+993 IKDATLRELNTWG
-1006 NLGLKET
+1006 NLGMSE
-1013 DDELKKKVYY
+1013 
-1023 NGATIEVGD
+1023 ATLD
-1032 MKAVEF
+1032 
-1038 LIFAIKALPTL
+1038 AIKVANGGEDLTASEFFKGLNVRFVDGKLEIYFKFE

>member
-111 MLDAMKVADVFKD
+111 TLGAMKVADVFKD

-139 LKKAD
+139 LKKTG
-144 IDTTSGLASKPIV
+144 IDTTTGLASKPIV

-216 NIKLEDVLPDFDR
+216 NIKFEDVLPDFDR
-229 DFYAEWDYQNNTA
+229 DFYAEWDNAGA
-242 VLYRRSRA
+242 VLYKKESGGEIKLK
-250 QFSPKTLIAANG
+250 QLIEADG
-262 TSECFEYVS
+262 TSEFFKFVNTEAK
-271 NDKKVSGE
+271 DPAK
-279 TYYLLDADAGT
+279 TYYKLNREEGT
-290 IKVSDDGNWKLKAGA
+290 IKVSDDGNWELIK
-305 ELPYFKNRYDKS
+305 ELPDFNNRYDIS
-317 GNQNRFGIAYVV
+317 GKRNRFGLAYVV
-329 PEDSHGMTVTERYDA
+329 LVDDNQIKITKRYADRDCTVENEDGMYYFKYTKDAAGTNYRY
-344 DYSTK
+344 
-349 NESGLFYYEYD
+349 
-360 FVTATEAGVEY
+360 
-371 FYRVGAAVRTKIQD
+371 GAAIRTKIE
-385 ATGTEPAKYAEI
+385 GTDPAQYKEV

-403 VETTKADYFEAE
+403 VEATDGFVNTTPE
-415 PWKTYGYSRDGK
+415 TYGYSSPAQYEK
-427 VTDEELREHPSTDS
+427 EELVKQETPD
-441 LARYALVHVGKS
+441 LIICALVHVGKS

-509 KVGDIMKVVSDT
+509 KVGDIMKVVSVT

-532 ALPALSAGKEYSG
+532 ALPALSAGKEYKG
-545 TFITAKYRDKTVD
+545 TFITAKDGDKTVY
-558 EDKTVFLVKYKD
+558 LVKYKD

-586 NRVVVELAKKTIGE
+586 NGVVVALADKTIGE
-600 LQTVGIDD
+600 LQTAGIDD
-608 LINTARLSDVMDID
+608 LVNAARLSDVMDVD
-622 GDVFVSGDDFL
+622 GDVFV
-633 SIPKEFVLDVD
+633 LDSTAD
-644 AKNENGFFRLAAK
+644 AKFILDEDAHGENGFFRLAAA
-657 GEKAEYKRVYEGD
+657 GETAEYKRVYEGD

-683 NNIAARMDAVVNS
+683 NNIAARMDKVVNS
-696 TLLKEVVKVKERY
+696 TLLKEVVEVKERY
-709 KLRVAT
+709 KLRVASP
-715 AADTGRKKYISL
+715 ADIGNTSVRKYISL
-727 TDVYV
+727 TDVYA
-732 DPVYEATEYAGTFN
+732 DTDTEYAGTFN
-746 VGYVDTDPDTDI
+746 VGYVETDPDTDI
-758 KFVRARGT
+758 KFVRAKGT
-766 IEAGVTQYVIV
+766 VPAGVTQYVIV

-803 VNGATLSDVL
+803 VNGAKLSDVL
-813 EIDGKVYVKATGF
+813 EIDGKVYVKARDF
-826 DAAVATS
+826 NEAVTIS
-833 YDKIGQHVAYYKD
+833 NEKIGQEVAYYKD

-856 RNNNGDYVYL
+856 RNNNGDYVLLSSGYY
-866 DKEQD
+866 KPTSRFNKTGESYTSSPD
-871 GTPVNDHIKFGT
+871 GEWFQIGT
-883 LYNEHGVAEANGAYF
+883 EWHNMN
-898 KYNGNLYKLS
+898 

-918 TATVYYACIYNGES
+918 TAPEYYACIYEGES

-965 MELNDKNSVLYGL
+965 MELNDKNSILYGL

-993 IKVATLRDLNKWG
+993 IKAATLRDLNKWG
-1006 NLGLKET
+1006 NLGMSE
-1013 DDELKKKVYY
+1013 
-1023 NGATIEVGD
+1023 ATLD
-1032 MKAVEF
+1032 
-1038 LIFAIKALPTL
+1038 AIKTANGGEDLMASEFFKGLKVGFDATGKPTMIYFSLS

>member
-36 AVSVNDVENY
+36 AVSVNDVEKY

-111 MLDAMKVADVFKD
+111 TLGAMKVADVFKD

-139 LKKAD
+139 LKKTG
-144 IDTTSGLASKPIV
+144 IDTTTGLASKPIV

-216 NIKLEDVLPDFDR
+216 NIKFEDVLPDFDR

-250 QFSPKTLIAANG
+250 QFPQKTLIAANG
-262 TSECFEYVS
+262 TSEYFEYVS

-317 GNQNRFGIAYVV
+317 GNQNRFGNTYVV

-480 IEITDDSAD
+480 IEITDASAD

-509 KVGDIMKVVSDT
+509 KVGDIMKVVSVT

-532 ALPALSAGKEYSG
+532 ALPALSAGKYEG
-545 TFITAKYRDKTVD
+545 TFIKAKEGDKDVY
-558 EDKTVFLVKYKD
+558 LVKYKD
-570 GLTGFGD
+570 GLAGFGA
-577 RYNITEKAS
+577 RYNIKKAS
-586 NRVVVELAKKTIGE
+586 NGVVVALADKTIGE
-600 LQTVGIDD
+600 LQTAGIDD
-608 LINTARLSDVMDID
+608 LVNAALLSDVMDID
-622 GDVFVSGDDFL
+622 GDVFVEDASG
-633 SIPKEFVLDVD
+633 EFVLVDVD
-644 AKNENGFFRLAAK
+644 SAGKNGFFRLAAA
-657 GEKAEYKRVYEGD
+657 GETAEYKYKRVYEGG

-683 NNIAARMDAVVNS
+683 NNIAARMDDVVNS
-696 TLLKEVVKVKERY
+696 TLLKEVVEVKERY

-715 AADTGRKKYISL
+715 AAEIANTSVRKYISL
-727 TDVYV
+727 ADVYSA
-732 DPVYEATEYAGTFN
+732 PAAPEYAGTFN
-746 VGYVDTDPDTDI
+746 VGYVETDPGKDI

-766 IEAGVTQYVIV
+766 IAATVTQYVIV

-833 YDKIGQHVAYYKD
+833 YEKIGQHVAYYKD

-871 GTPVNDHIKFGT
+871 GTPVGDHIKFGT
-883 LYNEHGVAEANGAYF
+883 LYNEHGVAEADGAYF

-908 DYKRYKFDGE
+908 DYKRFKFDGE
-918 TATVYYACIYNGES
+918 TAPAYYACIYEGES

-965 MELNDKNSVLYGL
+965 MELNDKNSILYGL

-993 IKVATLRDLNKWG
+993 IKVATLRELNAWG
-1006 NLGLKET
+1006 NLGMSE
-1013 DDELKKKVYY
+1013 
-1023 NGATIEVGD
+1023 ATLD
-1032 MKAVEF
+1032 
-1038 LIFAIKALPTL
+1038 AIKAANGGKDLTASEFFKGLKVGADATGKPIIYFSLS

>member
-111 MLDAMKVADVFKD
+111 TLGALKVADVFKD
-124 NNLKVVL
+124 DNLKVVL

-139 LKKAD
+139 LKKTG
-144 IDTTSGLASKPIV
+144 IDTTTGLASKPIV

-171 LLKSLEINEMTIA
+171 LLKSLELNEMTIA
-184 EMQYLLGVSFGAGGV
+184 EMQYLLSVSFGAGGV

-216 NIKLEDVLPDFDR
+216 NIKFEDVLPDFDR
-229 DFYAEWDYQNNTA
+229 DLYTEWDYQNNTA

-250 QFSPKTLIAANG
+250 QFPQKTLIAANG
-262 TSECFEYVS
+262 TSEYFEYVS

-349 NESGLFYYEYD
+349 NESGMFYYEYD

-427 VTDEELREHPSTDS
+427 VTDEELQEHPSTDS
-441 LARYALVHVGKS
+441 LARYALMHVGKS

-509 KVGDIMKVVSDT
+509 KVGDIMKVVSVT
-521 TAEKATDGAYI
+521 TAEKATDGEYI
-532 ALPALSAGKEYSG
+532 ALPALSAGKEYKG
-545 TFITAKYRDKTVD
+545 TFIIAKDGDKTVY
-558 EDKTVFLVKYKD
+558 LVKYKD
-570 GLTGFGD
+570 GLAGFGD

-586 NRVVVELAKKTIGE
+586 NGVVVALADKTIGE
-600 LQTVGIDD
+600 LQTAGIDD
-608 LINTARLSDVMDID
+608 LVNTARLSDVMDVD
-622 GDVFVSGDDFL
+622 GDVFV
-633 SIPKEFVLDVD
+633 LDSTAD
-644 AKNENGFFRLAAK
+644 AKFILDEDANNENGFFRLAAA
-657 GEKAEYKRVYEGD
+657 GETAEYKRVYEGD

-683 NNIAARMDAVVNS
+683 NNIAARMDNVVNS
-696 TLLKEVVKVKERY
+696 TLLKEVVEVKERY
-709 KLRVAT
+709 KLKVAT
-715 AADTGRKKYISL
+715 AADIGNTSVRKYISL
-727 TDVYV
+727 ADVYAAP
-732 DPVYEATEYAGTFN
+732 DYAGTFN
-746 VGYVDTDPDTDI
+746 VGYVETDPDTDI

-766 IEAGVTQYVIV
+766 IAAGVTQYVIV

-803 VNGATLSDVL
+803 VNRASLSDVL
-813 EIDGKVYVKATGF
+813 EIDGKVYVKAADF
-826 DAAVATS
+826 DAAVALS
-833 YDKIGQHVAYYKD
+833 HDKIGQHVAYYKD

-856 RNNNGDYVYL
+856 RNNNGDYVLLSSGYYKPTARF
-866 DKEQD
+866 DKTGGSYTSSPD
-871 GTPVNDHIKFGT
+871 GEWFQIGT
-883 LYNEHGVAEANGAYF
+883 EWHNMN
-898 KYNGNLYKLS
+898 
-908 DYKRYKFDGE
+908 DYKRFKFDGE
-918 TATVYYACIYNGES
+918 TAAEYYACIYDGES

-965 MELNDKNSVLYGL
+965 MELNDTNSILYGL

-993 IKVATLRDLNKWG
+993 IKVATLRELNTWG
-1006 NLGLKET
+1006 NLGMSE
-1013 DDELKKKVYY
+1013 
-1023 NGATIEVGD
+1023 ATLD
-1032 MKAVEF
+1032 
-1038 LIFAIKALPTL
+1038 AIKVANGGEDLTASEFFKGLNARFVDGKLEIYFKFE

>member
-36 AVSVNDVENY
+36 AVSVNDVEKY

-111 MLDAMKVADVFKD
+111 TLGALKVADVFKD

-139 LKKAD
+139 LKKTG
-144 IDTTSGLASKPIV
+144 IDTTTGLASKPIV

-216 NIKLEDVLPDFDR
+216 NIKFEDVLPDFDR

-250 QFSPKTLIAANG
+250 QFPQKTLIAANG
-262 TSECFEYVS
+262 TSEYFEYVS

-480 IEITDDSAD
+480 IEITDASAD

-509 KVGDIMKVVSDT
+509 KVGDIMKVVSVT

-532 ALPALSAGKEYSG
+532 ALPALSAGKYEG
-545 TFITAKYRDKTVD
+545 TFIAAKDGDKDVY
-558 EDKTVFLVKYKD
+558 LVKYKD
-570 GLTGFGD
+570 GLAGFGD
-577 RYNITEKAS
+577 SYNITEKAS
-586 NRVVVELAKKTIGE
+586 NGVVVALADKTIGE
-600 LQTVGIDD
+600 LQTAGIDD
-608 LINTARLSDVMDID
+608 LINAARLSDVMDID
-622 GDVFVSGDDFL
+622 GDVFVLDSTADA
-633 SIPKEFVLDVD
+633 KFVLDLD
-644 AKNENGFFRLAAK
+644 AHGENGFFRLAAA
-657 GEKAEYKRVYEGD
+657 GETAEYKYKRVYEGD

-696 TLLKEVVKVKERY
+696 TLLKEVVEVKERY
-709 KLRVAT
+709 KLKVAT
-715 AADTGRKKYISL
+715 AADIGNTSVRKYISL
-727 TDVYV
+727 ADVYAAP
-732 DPVYEATEYAGTFN
+732 DYAGTFN
-746 VGYVDTDPDTDI
+746 VGYVETDPDTDI
-758 KFVRARGT
+758 KFVRARGS
-766 IEAGVTQYVIV
+766 IAAGVTQYVIV

-813 EIDGKVYVKATGF
+813 EIDGKVYVKAADF
-826 DAAVATS
+826 DAAVALS

-883 LYNEHGVAEANGAYF
+883 LYNEHGVEEADGAYF

-908 DYKRYKFDGE
+908 DYKRFKFDGE
-918 TATVYYACIYNGES
+918 TATEYYACIYNGES

-1023 NGATIEVGD
+1023 NGATIEVGN

-1038 LIFAIKALPTL
+1038 LILAIKALPPTL

>member
-36 AVSVNDVENY
+36 AVSINDVEKY

-111 MLDAMKVADVFKD
+111 TLGALKVADVFKD
-124 NNLKVVL
+124 DNLKVVL
-131 NCFTLGDV
+131 NCLTLGDV
-139 LKKAD
+139 LKKTG
-144 IDTTSGLASKPIV
+144 IDTTTGLASKPLV

-171 LLKSLEINEMTIA
+171 LLKSLELNEMTIA

-216 NIKLEDVLPDFDR
+216 NIKFEDVLPDFDR
-229 DFYAEWDYQNNTA
+229 DFYAEWDNTGA
-242 VLYRRSRA
+242 VLYKKESGGEIKLK
-250 QFSPKTLIAANG
+250 QLIEADG
-262 TSECFEYVS
+262 TSEFFKFVNTEAK
-271 NDKKVSGE
+271 DPAK
-279 TYYLLDADAGT
+279 TYYKLNREEGT
-290 IKVSDDGNWKLKAGA
+290 IKVSDDGNWELIK
-305 ELPYFKNRYDKS
+305 ELPDFNNRYDIS
-317 GNQNRFGIAYVV
+317 GKRNRFGLAYVV
-329 PEDSHGMTVTERYDA
+329 LVDDNQIKITKRYADRDCTVENEDGMYYFKYTKDAAGTNYRY
-344 DYSTK
+344 
-349 NESGLFYYEYD
+349 
-360 FVTATEAGVEY
+360 
-371 FYRVGAAVRTKIQD
+371 GAAIRTKIE
-385 ATGTEPAKYAEI
+385 GTDPAGYKEV

-403 VETTKADYFEAE
+403 VEATDGFVNTTPE
-415 PWKTYGYSRDGK
+415 TYGYSSPAQYEK
-427 VTDEELREHPSTDS
+427 EELVKQETPD
-441 LARYALVHVGKS
+441 LIICALVHVGKS

-509 KVGDIMKVVSDT
+509 KVGDIMKVVSVT

-532 ALPALSAGKEYSG
+532 ALPALAAGKEYKG
-545 TFITAKYRDKTVD
+545 TFITAKDGDKTVY
-558 EDKTVFLVKYKD
+558 LVKYKD
-570 GLTGFGD
+570 GLVGFGD
-577 RYNITEKAS
+577 RYNIREKAS
-586 NRVVVELAKKTIGE
+586 SGVVVALADKTIGE
-600 LQTVGIDD
+600 LQTAGIDD
-608 LINTARLSDVMDID
+608 LINTALLSGVMDID
-622 GDVFVSGDDFL
+622 GDVFV
-633 SIPKEFVLDVD
+633 LDSTAD
-644 AKNENGFFRLAAK
+644 AKFILDEDAHGENGFFRLAAA
-657 GEKAEYKRVYEGD
+657 GETAEYKRVYEGD

-683 NNIAARMDAVVNS
+683 NNIAARMDDVVNS
-696 TLLKEVVKVKERY
+696 TLLKEVVEVKERY
-709 KLRVAT
+709 KLKVAT
-715 AADTGRKKYISL
+715 ATEIGDTSVRKYISL
-727 TDVYV
+727 ADVSAATD
-732 DPVYEATEYAGTFN
+732 YAGTFN
-746 VGYVDTDPDTDI
+746 VGYVETDPDTDI
-758 KFVRARGT
+758 KFVRATGT
-766 IEAGVTQYVIV
+766 ISEGVTQYVIV

-803 VNGATLSDVL
+803 VNNAKLSDVL
-813 EIDGKVYVKATGF
+813 EIDGKVYVKATDF
-826 DAAVATS
+826 DEAVATS
-833 YDKIGQHVAYYKD
+833 YAKIGQHVAYYKD

-856 RNNNGDYVYL
+856 RNNNGDYVRL
-866 DKEQD
+866 SS
-871 GTPVNDHIKFGT
+871 G
-883 LYNEHGVAEANGAYF
+883 YF
-898 KYNGNLYKLS
+898 KPTSRFNKIGESYTSSPDGEWFQIGTEWHNMN

-918 TATVYYACIYNGES
+918 NEEYYACIYDGES

-965 MELNDKNSVLYGL
+965 MELNDKNSILYGL

-993 IKVATLRDLNKWG
+993 IKDATLRELNTWG
-1006 NLGLKET
+1006 NLGMSE
-1013 DDELKKKVYY
+1013 
-1023 NGATIEVGD
+1023 ATLD
-1032 MKAVEF
+1032 
-1038 LIFAIKALPTL
+1038 AIKVANGGEDLTASEFFKGLNVRFVDGKLEIYFKFE

>member
-111 MLDAMKVADVFKD
+111 TLGALKVADVFKD
-124 NNLKVVL
+124 DNLKVVL

-139 LKKAD
+139 LKKTG
-144 IDTTSGLASKPIV
+144 IDTTTGLASKPIV

-216 NIKLEDVLPDFDR
+216 NIKFEDVLPDFDR
-229 DFYAEWDYQNNTA
+229 DLYTEWDYQNNTA

-250 QFSPKTLIAANG
+250 QFPQKTLIAANG
-262 TSECFEYVS
+262 TSEYFEYVS

-290 IKVSDDGNWKLKAGA
+290 IKVSDAGNWKLKAGA

-329 PEDSHGMTVTERYDA
+329 PEDSHGMTVTERYDT

-403 VETTKADYFEAE
+403 VETTKTDYFAAE

-427 VTDEELREHPSTDS
+427 VTDEELTEYSSTDS
-441 LARYALVHVGKS
+441 LVRYALMHVGKS

-509 KVGDIMKVVSDT
+509 KVGDIMKVVSVT
-521 TAEKATDGAYI
+521 TAEKATDGEYI
-532 ALPALSAGKEYSG
+532 ALPALSAGKEYKG
-545 TFITAKYRDKTVD
+545 TFITAKDGDKTVY
-558 EDKTVFLVKYKD
+558 LVKYKD
-570 GLTGFGD
+570 GLAFTGD

-586 NRVVVELAKKTIGE
+586 NGVVVALSEKTIGE
-600 LQTVGIDD
+600 LQTAGIDD
-608 LINTARLSDVMDID
+608 LVNAARLSDVMDVD
-622 GDVFVSGDDFL
+622 GDVFV
-633 SIPKEFVLDVD
+633 LDSTAD
-644 AKNENGFFRLAAK
+644 AKFILDLNAHGENGFFRLAAA
-657 GEKAEYKRVYEGD
+657 GETAEYKRVYEGD
-670 GNAVVK
+670 GNAVIK

-683 NNIAARMDAVVNS
+683 NNIAARMDDVVNS
-696 TLLKEVVKVKERY
+696 TLLKEVVEVKERY
-709 KLRVAT
+709 KLKVAT
-715 AADTGRKKYISL
+715 AADIGNTSVRKYISL
-727 TDVYV
+727 ADVYAA
-732 DPVYEATEYAGTFN
+732 PEYAGTFN
-746 VGYVDTDPDTDI
+746 VGYVETDPDTDI

-766 IEAGVTQYVIV
+766 IAAGVTQYVIV

-803 VNGATLSDVL
+803 VNRASLSDVL
-813 EIDGKVYVKATGF
+813 EIDGKVYVKATDF

-833 YDKIGQHVAYYKD
+833 YEKIGQHVAYYKD

-856 RNNNGDYVYL
+856 RNNNGDYVLLSSGYY
-866 DKEQD
+866 KPTARFNKTGESYTSSPD
-871 GTPVNDHIKFGT
+871 GEWFQIGT
-883 LYNEHGVAEANGAYF
+883 EWHNMN
-898 KYNGNLYKLS
+898 
-908 DYKRYKFDGE
+908 DYKRYNFDGE
-918 TATVYYACIYNGES
+918 TAAEYYACIYDGES

-965 MELNDKNSVLYGL
+965 MELNDTNSILYGL

-993 IKVATLRDLNKWG
+993 IKVATLRELNTWG
-1006 NLGLKET
+1006 NLGMSK
-1013 DDELKKKVYY
+1013 
-1023 NGATIEVGD
+1023 ATLD
-1032 MKAVEF
+1032 
-1038 LIFAIKALPTL
+1038 AIKVANGGEDLTASEFFKGLNARFVDGKLEIYFKFE

>member
-111 MLDAMKVADVFKD
+111 TLGALKVADVFKD
-124 NNLKVVL
+124 DNLKVVL

-139 LKKAD
+139 LKKTG
-144 IDTTSGLASKPIV
+144 IDTTTGLASKPIV

-171 LLKSLEINEMTIA
+171 LLKSLELNEMTIA

-216 NIKLEDVLPDFDR
+216 NIKFEDVLPDFDR
-229 DFYAEWDYQNNTA
+229 DLYTEWDYQNNTA

-262 TSECFEYVS
+262 TSEYFEYVS

-290 IKVSDDGNWKLKAGA
+290 IKVSDAGNWKLKAGA

-349 NESGLFYYEYD
+349 NESGMFYYEYD

-427 VTDEELREHPSTDS
+427 VTDEELQEHPSTDS
-441 LARYALVHVGKS
+441 LARYALMHVGKS

-509 KVGDIMKVVSDT
+509 KVGDIMKVVSVT

-532 ALPALSAGKEYSG
+532 ALPALSAGKEYKG
-545 TFITAKYRDKTVD
+545 TFITAKDGDKTVY
-558 EDKTVFLVKYKD
+558 LVKYKD
-570 GLTGFGD
+570 GLAGFGD

-586 NRVVVELAKKTIGE
+586 NGVVVALADKTIGE
-600 LQTVGIDD
+600 LQTAGIDD
-608 LINTARLSDVMDID
+608 LVNAARLSDVMDLD
-622 GDVFVSGDDFL
+622 GDVFV
-633 SIPKEFVLDVD
+633 LDSTAD
-644 AKNENGFFRLAAK
+644 AKFILDEDAHGENGFFRLAAA
-657 GEKAEYKRVYEGD
+657 GETAEYKRVYEGD

-683 NNIAARMDAVVNS
+683 NNIAARMDDVVNS
-696 TLLKEVVKVKERY
+696 TLLKEVVEVKERY
-709 KLRVAT
+709 KLKVAT
-715 AADTGRKKYISL
+715 AADIGNTSVRKYISL
-727 TDVYV
+727 ADVYAA
-732 DPVYEATEYAGTFN
+732 PEYAGTFN
-746 VGYVDTDPDTDI
+746 VGYVETDPDTDI

-766 IEAGVTQYVIV
+766 IAAGVTQYVIV

-803 VNGATLSDVL
+803 VNRATLSDVL
-813 EIDGKVYVKATGF
+813 EIDGKVYVKAADF

-833 YDKIGQHVAYYKD
+833 HDKIGQHVAYYKD
-846 GNLFLEAGYV
+846 GNLFLEAGYI
-856 RNNNGDYVYL
+856 RNNNGDYVLLSSGYYKPTARF
-866 DKEQD
+866 DKTGGSYTSSPD
-871 GTPVNDHIKFGT
+871 GEWFQIGT
-883 LYNEHGVAEANGAYF
+883 EWHNMN
-898 KYNGNLYKLS
+898 
-908 DYKRYKFDGE
+908 DYKRFKFDGE
-918 TATVYYACIYNGES
+918 TASEYYACIYDGES

-965 MELNDKNSVLYGL
+965 MELNDKNSILYGL

-993 IKVATLRDLNKWG
+993 IKVATLRELNAWG
-1006 NLGLKET
+1006 NLGMSE
-1013 DDELKKKVYY
+1013 
-1023 NGATIEVGD
+1023 ATLD
-1032 MKAVEF
+1032 
-1038 LIFAIKALPTL
+1038 AIKTANGGKDLTASEFFKGLKVGVDATGKPIIYFSLS

>member
-36 AVSVNDVENY
+36 AVSINDVEKY

-111 MLDAMKVADVFKD
+111 TLGALKVADVFKD
-124 NNLKVVL
+124 DNLKVVL

-139 LKKAD
+139 LKKTG
-144 IDTTSGLASKPIV
+144 IDTTTGLASKPIV

-171 LLKSLEINEMTIA
+171 LLKSLELNEMTIA

-216 NIKLEDVLPDFDR
+216 NIKFEDVLPDFDR
-229 DFYAEWDYQNNTA
+229 DFYAEWDNTGA
-242 VLYRRSRA
+242 VLYKKESGGEIKLK
-250 QFSPKTLIAANG
+250 QLIEADG
-262 TSECFEYVS
+262 TSEFFKFVNTEAK
-271 NDKKVSGE
+271 DPAK
-279 TYYLLDADAGT
+279 TYYKLNREEGT
-290 IKVSDDGNWKLKAGA
+290 IKVSDDGNWELIK
-305 ELPYFKNRYDKS
+305 ELPDFNNRYDIS
-317 GNQNRFGIAYVV
+317 GKRNRFGLAYVV
-329 PEDSHGMTVTERYDA
+329 LVDDNQIKITKRYADRDCTVENEDGMYYFKYTKDAAGTNYRY
-344 DYSTK
+344 
-349 NESGLFYYEYD
+349 
-360 FVTATEAGVEY
+360 
-371 FYRVGAAVRTKIQD
+371 GAAIRTKIE
-385 ATGTEPAKYAEI
+385 GTDPAGYKEV

-403 VETTKADYFEAE
+403 VEATDGFVNTTPE
-415 PWKTYGYSRDGK
+415 TYGYSSPAQYEK
-427 VTDEELREHPSTDS
+427 EELVKQETPD
-441 LARYALVHVGKS
+441 LIICALVHVGKS

-509 KVGDIMKVVSDT
+509 KVGDIMKVVSVT

-532 ALPALSAGKEYSG
+532 ALPALAAGKEYKG
-545 TFITAKYRDKTVD
+545 TFITAKDGDKTVY
-558 EDKTVFLVKYKD
+558 LVKYKD
-570 GLTGFGD
+570 GLVGFGD
-577 RYNITEKAS
+577 RYNIREKAS
-586 NRVVVELAKKTIGE
+586 SGVVVALADKTIGE
-600 LQTVGIDD
+600 LQTAGIDD
-608 LINTARLSDVMDID
+608 LINTALLSGVMDID
-622 GDVFVSGDDFL
+622 GDVFV
-633 SIPKEFVLDVD
+633 LDSTAD
-644 AKNENGFFRLAAK
+644 AKFILDEDAHGENGFFRLAAA
-657 GEKAEYKRVYEGD
+657 GETAEYKRVYEGD

-683 NNIAARMDAVVNS
+683 NNIAARMDDVVNS
-696 TLLKEVVKVKERY
+696 TLLKEVVEVKERY
-709 KLRVAT
+709 KLKVAT
-715 AADTGRKKYISL
+715 ATEIGDTSVRKYISL
-727 TDVYV
+727 ADVYA
-732 DPVYEATEYAGTFN
+732 ATDYAGTFN
-746 VGYVDTDPDTDI
+746 VGYVETDPDTDI
-758 KFVRARGT
+758 KFVRATGT
-766 IEAGVTQYVIV
+766 ISEGVTQYVIV

-803 VNGATLSDVL
+803 VNNAKLSDVL
-813 EIDGKVYVKATGF
+813 EIDGKVYVKATDF
-826 DAAVATS
+826 DEAVATS
-833 YDKIGQHVAYYKD
+833 YAKIGQHVAYYKD

-856 RNNNGDYVYL
+856 RNNNGDYVRL
-866 DKEQD
+866 SS
-871 GTPVNDHIKFGT
+871 G
-883 LYNEHGVAEANGAYF
+883 YF
-898 KYNGNLYKLS
+898 KPTSRFNKIGESYTSSPDGEWFQIGTEWHNMN

-918 TATVYYACIYNGES
+918 NEEYYACIYDGES

-965 MELNDKNSVLYGL
+965 MELNDKNSILYGL

-993 IKVATLRDLNKWG
+993 IKDATLRELNTWG
-1006 NLGLKET
+1006 NLGMSE
-1013 DDELKKKVYY
+1013 
-1023 NGATIEVGD
+1023 ATLD
-1032 MKAVEF
+1032 
-1038 LIFAIKALPTL
+1038 AIKVANGGEDLTASEFFKGLNVRFVDGKLEIYFKFE

>member
-111 MLDAMKVADVFKD
+111 TLGALKVADVFKD
-124 NNLKVVL
+124 DNLKVVL

-139 LKKAD
+139 LKKTG
-144 IDTTSGLASKPIV
+144 IDTTTGLASKPIV

-216 NIKLEDVLPDFDR
+216 NIKFEDVLPDFDR
-229 DFYAEWDYQNNTA
+229 DFYAEWDKTGA
-242 VLYRRSRA
+242 VLYKKESGGEIKLK
-250 QFSPKTLIAANG
+250 QLIEADG
-262 TSECFEYVS
+262 TSEFFKFVNTEAK
-271 NDKKVSGE
+271 DPAK
-279 TYYLLDADAGT
+279 TYYKLNREEGT
-290 IKVSDDGNWKLKAGA
+290 IKVSDDGNWELIK
-305 ELPYFKNRYDKS
+305 ELPDFNNRYDIS
-317 GNQNRFGIAYVV
+317 GKRNRFGLAYVV
-329 PEDSHGMTVTERYDA
+329 LVDDNQIKITKRYADRDCTVENEDGMYYFKYTKDAAGTNYRY
-344 DYSTK
+344 
-349 NESGLFYYEYD
+349 
-360 FVTATEAGVEY
+360 
-371 FYRVGAAVRTKIQD
+371 GAAIRTKIE
-385 ATGTEPAKYAEI
+385 GTDPAQYKEV

-403 VETTKADYFEAE
+403 VEATDGFVNTTPE
-415 PWKTYGYSRDGK
+415 TYGYSSPAQYEK
-427 VTDEELREHPSTDS
+427 EELVKQENPD
-441 LARYALVHVGKS
+441 LIICALVHVGKS

-480 IEITDDSAD
+480 IEITDASAD

-509 KVGDIMKVVSDT
+509 KVGDIMKVVSVT

-532 ALPALSAGKEYSG
+532 ALPALSAGKEYKG
-545 TFITAKYRDKTVD
+545 TFITAKYGDKTVY
-558 EDKTVFLVKYKD
+558 LVKYKD
-570 GLTGFGD
+570 GLAFTGD

-586 NRVVVELAKKTIGE
+586 NGVVVALADKTIGE
-600 LQTVGIDD
+600 LQTAGIDD
-608 LINTARLSDVMDID
+608 LVNAARLSSVMDID
-622 GDVFVSGDDFL
+622 GDVFVSGDDFP
-633 SIPKEFVLDVD
+633 SIPKEYVLDGTD
-644 AKNENGFFRLAAK
+644 RNGFFRLAAA
-657 GEKAEYKRVYEGD
+657 GETAEYKRVYEGD

-683 NNIAARMDAVVNS
+683 NNIAARMDDVVNS
-696 TLLKEVVKVKERY
+696 TLLKEVVEVKERY
-709 KLRVAT
+709 KLKVAT
-715 AADTGRKKYISL
+715 AADKGNTSVRKYISL
-727 TDVYV
+727 ADVYAA
-732 DPVYEATEYAGTFN
+732 PEYAGTFN
-746 VGYVDTDPDTDI
+746 VGYVETDPDTDI

-766 IEAGVTQYVIV
+766 IAAGVTQYVIV

-813 EIDGKVYVKATGF
+813 EIDGKVYVKAADF
-826 DAAVATS
+826 DAAVALS
-833 YDKIGQHVAYYKD
+833 YAKIGQHVAYYKD

-856 RNNNGDYVYL
+856 RNNNGDYVLLSSGYYKPTARF
-866 DKEQD
+866 DKTGGSYTSSPD
-871 GTPVNDHIKFGT
+871 GEWFQIGT
-883 LYNEHGVAEANGAYF
+883 EWHNMN
-898 KYNGNLYKLS
+898 
-908 DYKRYKFDGE
+908 DYKRYNFDGE
-918 TATVYYACIYNGES
+918 TATEYYACIYDGES

-993 IKVATLRDLNKWG
+993 IKVATLRELNAWG
-1006 NLGLKET
+1006 NLGMSET
-1013 DDELKKKVYY
+1013 TLD
-1023 NGATIEVGD
+1023 
-1032 MKAVEF
+1032 
-1038 LIFAIKALPTL
+1038 AIKVANGGEDLTASEFFKGLKVGVDATGKPIIYFSLS

>member
-111 MLDAMKVADVFKD
+111 TLGALKVADVFKD
-124 NNLKVVL
+124 DNLKVVL

-139 LKKAD
+139 LKKTG
-144 IDTTSGLASKPIV
+144 IDTTTGLASKPIV

-216 NIKLEDVLPDFDR
+216 NIKFEDVLPDFDR
-229 DFYAEWDYQNNTA
+229 DLYTEWDYQNNTA

-250 QFSPKTLIAANG
+250 QFPQKTLIAANG
-262 TSECFEYVS
+262 TSEYFEYVS

-290 IKVSDDGNWKLKAGA
+290 IKVSDAGNWKLKAGA

-427 VTDEELREHPSTDS
+427 VTDEELTEYSSTDS
-441 LARYALVHVGKS
+441 LVRYALMHVGKS

-509 KVGDIMKVVSDT
+509 KVGDIMKVVSVT

-532 ALPALSAGKEYSG
+532 ALPALPAGKEYKG
-545 TFITAKYRDKTVD
+545 TFITAKDGDKTVY
-558 EDKTVFLVKYKD
+558 LVKYKD
-570 GLTGFGD
+570 GLAGFGD

-586 NRVVVELAKKTIGE
+586 NGVVVALSEKTIGE
-600 LQTVGIDD
+600 LQTAGIDD
-608 LINTARLSDVMDID
+608 LVNAARLSDVMDVD
-622 GDVFVSGDDFL
+622 GDVFV
-633 SIPKEFVLDVD
+633 LDSTAD
-644 AKNENGFFRLAAK
+644 AKFILDEDANNENGFFRLAAA
-657 GEKAEYKRVYEGD
+657 GETAEYKRVYEGD

-683 NNIAARMDAVVNS
+683 NNIAARMDNVVNS
-696 TLLKEVVKVKERY
+696 TLLKEVVEVKERY
-709 KLRVAT
+709 KLKVAT
-715 AADTGRKKYISL
+715 AADIGNTSVRKYISL
-727 TDVYV
+727 ADVYAA
-732 DPVYEATEYAGTFN
+732 PEYAGTFN
-746 VGYVDTDPDTDI
+746 VGYEETDPDKDI

-766 IEAGVTQYVIV
+766 IAAGVTQYVIV

-813 EIDGKVYVKATGF
+813 EIDGKVYVKAADF
-826 DAAVATS
+826 DAAVALS
-833 YDKIGQHVAYYKD
+833 HDKIGQHVAYYKD

-856 RNNNGDYVYL
+856 RNNNGDYVLLSSGYYKPTARF
-866 DKEQD
+866 DKTGESYTSSSD
-871 GTPVNDHIKFGT
+871 GEWFQIGT
-883 LYNEHGVAEANGAYF
+883 EWHNMN
-898 KYNGNLYKLS
+898 

-918 TATVYYACIYNGES
+918 TATEYYACIYDGES

-955 IVKDMRIGDV
+955 IVKDMHIGDV
-965 MELNDKNSVLYGL
+965 MELNDTNSILYGL

-993 IKVATLRDLNKWG
+993 IKVATLRELNTWG
-1006 NLGLKET
+1006 NLGLTEE
-1013 DDELKKKVYY
+1013 ELNKTVKGTTKK
-1023 NGATIEVGD
+1023 VGD
-1032 MKAVEF
+1032 MKAAEF
-1038 LIFAIKALPTL
+1038 LKLAIQFATNP

>member
-111 MLDAMKVADVFKD
+111 TLGALKVADVFKD
-124 NNLKVVL
+124 DNLKVVL

-139 LKKAD
+139 LKKTG
-144 IDTTSGLASKPIV
+144 IDTTTGLASKPIV

-171 LLKSLEINEMTIA
+171 LLKSLELNEMTIA

-216 NIKLEDVLPDFDR
+216 NITFEDVLPDFDR
-229 DFYAEWDYQNNTA
+229 DLYTEWDYQNNTA

-250 QFSPKTLIAANG
+250 QFPQKTLIAANG
-262 TSECFEYVS
+262 TSEYFEYVP

-427 VTDEELREHPSTDS
+427 VTDEELTEYSSTDS
-441 LARYALVHVGKS
+441 LARYALMHVGKS

-461 DETLNT
+461 DETLNA
-467 LDGAIGDMKLGQV
+467 LDGAIGDMKLGHV

-509 KVGDIMKVVSDT
+509 KVGDIMKVVSVT

-532 ALPALSAGKEYSG
+532 ALPALSAGKEYKG
-545 TFITAKYRDKTVD
+545 TFITAKDGDKTVY
-558 EDKTVFLVKYKD
+558 LVKYKD
-570 GLTGFGD
+570 GLAGFGD

-586 NRVVVELAKKTIGE
+586 NGVVVALADKTIGE
-600 LQTVGIDD
+600 LQTAGIDD
-608 LINTARLSDVMDID
+608 LINTARLSDVMDVD
-622 GDVFVSGDDFL
+622 GDVFV
-633 SIPKEFVLDVD
+633 LDSTAD
-644 AKNENGFFRLAAK
+644 AKFILDEDAHGENGFFRLAAA
-657 GEKAEYKRVYEGD
+657 GETAEYKRVYEGD
-670 GNAVVK
+670 GNAVIK

-683 NNIAARMDAVVNS
+683 NNIAARMDDVVNS
-696 TLLKEVVKVKERY
+696 TLLKEVVEVKERY
-709 KLRVAT
+709 KLKVAT
-715 AADTGRKKYISL
+715 AADIGNTSVRKYISL
-727 TDVYV
+727 ADVYAA
-732 DPVYEATEYAGTFN
+732 PEYAGTFN
-746 VGYVDTDPDTDI
+746 VGYVETDPDTDI

-766 IEAGVTQYVIV
+766 IAAGVTQYVIV

-803 VNGATLSDVL
+803 VNRATLSDVL
-813 EIDGKVYVKATGF
+813 EIDGKVYVKAADF
-826 DAAVATS
+826 DAAVALS
-833 YDKIGQHVAYYKD
+833 HDKIGQHVAYYKD

-856 RNNNGDYVYL
+856 RNNNGDYVLLSSGYYKPTARF
-866 DKEQD
+866 DKTGGSYTSSPD
-871 GTPVNDHIKFGT
+871 GEWFQIGT
-883 LYNEHGVAEANGAYF
+883 EWHNMN
-898 KYNGNLYKLS
+898 
-908 DYKRYKFDGE
+908 DYKRFKFDGE
-918 TATVYYACIYNGES
+918 TAAEYYACIYDGES

-965 MELNDKNSVLYGL
+965 MELNDTNSILYGL

-993 IKVATLRDLNKWG
+993 IKVATLRELNTWG
-1006 NLGLKET
+1006 NLGLTEEELNKTVKET
-1013 DDELKKKVYY
+1013 TKK
-1023 NGATIEVGD
+1023 VGD
-1032 MKAVEF
+1032 MKAAEF
-1038 LIFAIKALPTL
+1038 LKLAIQFATNP

>member
-36 AVSVNDVENY
+36 AVSVNDVEKY

-111 MLDAMKVADVFKD
+111 TLGAMKVADVFKD

-139 LKKAD
+139 LKKTG
-144 IDTTSGLASKPIV
+144 IDTTTGLASKPIV

-216 NIKLEDVLPDFDR
+216 DIKFEDVLPDFDR

-250 QFSPKTLIAANG
+250 QFSQKTLIAANG
-262 TSECFEYVS
+262 TSEYFEYVS

-317 GNQNRFGIAYVV
+317 GNQNRFGLAYVV

-403 VETTKADYFEAE
+403 VETTKTDYFEAE

-509 KVGDIMKVVSDT
+509 KVGDIMKVVSVT

-532 ALPALSAGKEYSG
+532 ALPALSAGKEYKG
-545 TFITAKYRDKTVD
+545 TFITAKDGDKTVY
-558 EDKTVFLVKYKD
+558 LVKYKD
-570 GLTGFGD
+570 GLIGFGD

-586 NRVVVELAKKTIGE
+586 NGVVVALSEKTIGE
-600 LQTVGIDD
+600 LQTAGIDD
-608 LINTARLSDVMDID
+608 LINAARLSDVMDVD
-622 GDVFVSGDDFL
+622 GDVFV
-633 SIPKEFVLDVD
+633 LDSTAD
-644 AKNENGFFRLAAK
+644 AKFILDLDAHGENGFFRLAAA
-657 GEKAEYKRVYEGD
+657 GETAEYKRVYEGD

-683 NNIAARMDAVVNS
+683 NNIAARMDDVVNS

-709 KLRVAT
+709 KLKVAT
-715 AADTGRKKYISL
+715 AADIGNTSVRKYISL
-727 TDVYV
+727 ADVYAAP
-732 DPVYEATEYAGTFN
+732 DYAGTFN
-746 VGYVDTDPDTDI
+746 VGYVETDPDKDI
-758 KFVRARGT
+758 KFVRATGT
-766 IEAGVTQYVIV
+766 IATGVTQYVIV

-813 EIDGKVYVKATGF
+813 EIDGKVYVKATDF

-833 YDKIGQHVAYYKD
+833 YEKIGQHVAYYKD

-856 RNNNGDYVYL
+856 RNNSGDYVLLSSGYY
-866 DKEQD
+866 KPTSRFNKTGESYTSSPD
-871 GTPVNDHIKFGT
+871 GEWFQIGT
-883 LYNEHGVAEANGAYF
+883 EWHNMNE
-898 KYNGNLYKLS
+898 
-908 DYKRYKFDGE
+908 YKRYNFDGE
-918 TATVYYACIYNGES
+918 TATEYYACIYEGES

-965 MELNDKNSVLYGL
+965 MELNDKNSILYGL

-993 IKVATLRDLNKWG
+993 IKVATLRELNAWG
-1006 NLGLKET
+1006 NLGLTEA
-1013 DDELKKKVYY
+1013 ELNKTVKGTGIK
-1023 NGATIEVGD
+1023 AGD
-1032 MKAVEF
+1032 MKAADF
-1038 LIFAIKALPTL
+1038 IRIAIRLATE

>member
-111 MLDAMKVADVFKD
+111 TLGAMKVADVFKD

-139 LKKAD
+139 LKKTG

-216 NIKLEDVLPDFDR
+216 DIKFEDVLPDFDR
-229 DFYAEWDYQNNTA
+229 DFYAEWDNTGA
-242 VLYRRSRA
+242 VLYKKESGGEIKLK
-250 QFSPKTLIAANG
+250 QLIEADG
-262 TSECFEYVS
+262 TSEFFKFVNTEAK
-271 NDKKVSGE
+271 DPAK
-279 TYYLLDADAGT
+279 TYYKLNREEGT
-290 IKVSDDGNWKLKAGA
+290 IKVSDDGNWELIK
-305 ELPYFKNRYDKS
+305 ELPDFNNRYDIS
-317 GNQNRFGIAYVV
+317 GKRNRFGLAYVV
-329 PEDSHGMTVTERYDA
+329 LVDDNQIKITKRYADRACTVENEDGMYYFKYTKDAAGTNYRY
-344 DYSTK
+344 
-349 NESGLFYYEYD
+349 
-360 FVTATEAGVEY
+360 
-371 FYRVGAAVRTKIQD
+371 GAAIRTKIE
-385 ATGTEPAKYAEI
+385 GTDPAQYKEV

-403 VETTKADYFEAE
+403 VEATGGFVNTTPE
-415 PWKTYGYSRDGK
+415 TYGYSTPAQYEK
-427 VTDEELREHPSTDS
+427 EELVKQENPD
-441 LARYALVHVGKS
+441 LIICALVHVGKS

-480 IEITDDSAD
+480 IEITDASAD

-509 KVGDIMKVVSDT
+509 KVGDIMKVVSVT
-521 TAEKATDGAYI
+521 TAEKAADGKYI
-532 ALPALSAGKEYSG
+532 ALPALSAGKEYKG
-545 TFITAKYRDKTVD
+545 TFITAKDGDKTVY
-558 EDKTVFLVKYKD
+558 LVKYKD
-570 GLTGFGD
+570 GLAGFGD

-586 NRVVVELAKKTIGE
+586 NGVVVALADKTIGE
-600 LQTVGIDD
+600 LQTAGIDD
-608 LINTARLSDVMDID
+608 LINDALLYDVMDID
-622 GDVFVSGDDFL
+622 GDVFVEDTTG
-633 SIPKEFVLDVD
+633 EFVLDVD
-644 AKNENGFFRLAAK
+644 TAGKNGFFRLAQT
-657 GEKAEYKRVYEGD
+657 GETATHKRVYEGAS
-670 GNAVVK
+670 NAVVK

-683 NNIAARMDAVVNS
+683 NNIAARMDDVVNS

-709 KLRVAT
+709 KLSVAT
-715 AADTGRKKYISL
+715 EAQKDDTSVRKYISL
-727 TDVYV
+727 ADVYS
-732 DPVYEATEYAGTFN
+732 ASEYAGTFN
-746 VGYVDTDPDTDI
+746 VGYVETDPDTDI
-758 KFVRARGT
+758 KFVRATGT
-766 IEAGVTQYVIV
+766 IAASVTQYVIV

-813 EIDGKVYVKATGF
+813 EIDGKVYVKAADF

-883 LYNEHGVAEANGAYF
+883 LYNEHGVAEADGAYF

-918 TATVYYACIYNGES
+918 TAAEYYACIYEGES

-965 MELNDKNSVLYGL
+965 MELNDKNSILYGL

-993 IKVATLRDLNKWG
+993 IKVATLRELNAWG
-1006 NLGLKET
+1006 NLGMSET
-1013 DDELKKKVYY
+1013 TLD
-1023 NGATIEVGD
+1023 
-1032 MKAVEF
+1032 
-1038 LIFAIKALPTL
+1038 AIKVANGGKDLTASEFFKGLKVGVDATGKPIIYFSLS

>member
-111 MLDAMKVADVFKD
+111 TLGALKVADVFKD
-124 NNLKVVL
+124 DNLKVVL

-139 LKKAD
+139 LKKTG
-144 IDTTSGLASKPIV
+144 IDTTTGLASKPIV

-171 LLKSLEINEMTIA
+171 LLKSLELNEMTIA

-216 NIKLEDVLPDFDR
+216 NIKFEDVLPDFDR
-229 DFYAEWDYQNNTA
+229 DLYTEWDYQNNTA

-250 QFSPKTLIAANG
+250 QFPQKTLIAANG
-262 TSECFEYVS
+262 TSEYFEYVS

-290 IKVSDDGNWKLKAGA
+290 IKVSNDGNWKLKAGA

-317 GNQNRFGIAYVV
+317 GNQNRFGVAYVV
-329 PEDSHGMTVTERYDA
+329 PVDKNGMTVTERFSDNA
-344 DYSTK
+344 CTVSD
-349 NESGLFYYEYD
+349 ESGLFYYEYD
-360 FVTATEAGVEY
+360 FVTATETGIEY

-427 VTDEELREHPSTDS
+427 VTDEELTEYSSTDS
-441 LARYALVHVGKS
+441 LARYALMHVGKS

-509 KVGDIMKVVSDT
+509 KVGDIMKVVSVT
-521 TAEKATDGAYI
+521 TAEKATDGEYI
-532 ALPALSAGKEYSG
+532 ALPALFAGKEYKG
-545 TFITAKYRDKTVD
+545 TFITAKDGDKTVY
-558 EDKTVFLVKYKD
+558 LVKYKD
-570 GLTGFGD
+570 GLAFTGD

-586 NRVVVELAKKTIGE
+586 NGVVVALSEKTIGE
-600 LQTVGIDD
+600 LQTAGIDD
-608 LINTARLSDVMDID
+608 LVNTARLSDVMDID
-622 GDVFVSGDDFL
+622 GDVFVSD
-633 SIPKEFVLDVD
+633 STAD
-644 AKNENGFFRLAAK
+644 AKFILDEDAHGENGFFRLAAA
-657 GEKAEYKRVYEGD
+657 GETAEYKRVYEGD

-683 NNIAARMDAVVNS
+683 NNIAARMDNVVNS
-696 TLLKEVVKVKERY
+696 TLLKEVVEVKERY
-709 KLRVAT
+709 KLKVAT
-715 AADTGRKKYISL
+715 AADIGNTSVRKYISL
-727 TDVYV
+727 ADVYAA
-732 DPVYEATEYAGTFN
+732 PEYAGTFN
-746 VGYVDTDPDTDI
+746 VGYVETDPDTDI

-766 IEAGVTQYVIV
+766 IAAGVTQYVIV

-813 EIDGKVYVKATGF
+813 EIDGKVYVKATDF
-826 DAAVATS
+826 DAAVALS
-833 YDKIGQHVAYYKD
+833 HDKIGQHVAYYKD

-856 RNNNGDYVYL
+856 RNNNGDYVLLSSGYYKPTARF
-866 DKEQD
+866 DKTGGSYTSSPD
-871 GTPVNDHIKFGT
+871 GEWFQIGT
-883 LYNEHGVAEANGAYF
+883 EWHNMN
-898 KYNGNLYKLS
+898 
-908 DYKRYKFDGE
+908 DYKRFKFDGE
-918 TATVYYACIYNGES
+918 TATEYYACIYDGES

-965 MELNDKNSVLYGL
+965 MELNDTNSILYGL

-993 IKVATLRDLNKWG
+993 IKVATLRELNAWG
-1006 NLGLKET
+1006 NLGMSET
-1013 DDELKKKVYY
+1013 TLD
-1023 NGATIEVGD
+1023 
-1032 MKAVEF
+1032 
-1038 LIFAIKALPTL
+1038 AIKVANGGEDLTASEFFKGLKVGVDATGKPIIYFSLS

>member
-111 MLDAMKVADVFKD
+111 TLGAMRVADVFKD

-139 LKKAD
+139 LKKTG
-144 IDTTSGLASKPIV
+144 IDTTTGLASKPIV

-216 NIKLEDVLPDFDR
+216 NIKFEDVLPDFDR

-250 QFSPKTLIAANG
+250 QFAQKTLIAANG
-262 TSECFEYVS
+262 TSEYFEYVS

-403 VETTKADYFEAE
+403 VETTKAGYFEAE

-427 VTDEELREHPSTDS
+427 VTDEELREHTSTDS

-509 KVGDIMKVVSDT
+509 KVGDIMKVVSVT

-532 ALPALSAGKEYSG
+532 ALPALSTGKEYKG
-545 TFITAKYRDKTVD
+545 TFITAKDGDKTVY
-558 EDKTVFLVKYKD
+558 LVKYKD
-570 GLTGFGD
+570 GLAGFGD

-586 NRVVVELAKKTIGE
+586 NGVVVALADKTIGE
-600 LQTVGIDD
+600 LQTAGIDD
-608 LINTARLSDVMDID
+608 LVNAARLSDVMDVD
-622 GDVFVSGDDFL
+622 GDVFV
-633 SIPKEFVLDVD
+633 LDSTAD
-644 AKNENGFFRLAAK
+644 AKFILDLDAHGENGFFRLAAA
-657 GEKAEYKRVYEGD
+657 GETAEYKRVYEGD

-683 NNIAARMDAVVNS
+683 NNIAARMDDVVNS
-696 TLLKEVVKVKERY
+696 TLLKEVVEVKERY
-709 KLRVAT
+709 KLKVAT
-715 AADTGRKKYISL
+715 AADIGNTSVRKYISL
-727 TDVYV
+727 ADVYAA
-732 DPVYEATEYAGTFN
+732 PEYAGTFN
-746 VGYVDTDPDTDI
+746 VGYVETDPDTDI

-766 IEAGVTQYVIV
+766 IATSVTQYVIV

-813 EIDGKVYVKATGF
+813 EIDGKVYVKAADF
-826 DAAVATS
+826 DAAVALS
-833 YDKIGQHVAYYKD
+833 HDKIGQHVAYYKD

-856 RNNNGDYVYL
+856 RNNNGDYVLLSSGYYKPTSRF
-866 DKEQD
+866 DKTGGSYTSSPD
-871 GTPVNDHIKFGT
+871 GEWFQIGT
-883 LYNEHGVAEANGAYF
+883 EWHNMN
-898 KYNGNLYKLS
+898 

-918 TATVYYACIYNGES
+918 TAAEYYACIYEGES

-965 MELNDKNSVLYGL
+965 MELNDKNSILYGL

-993 IKVATLRDLNKWG
+993 IKVATLRDLNAWG
-1006 NLGLKET
+1006 NLGLTEA
-1013 DDELKKKVYY
+1013 ELNKTVKGTGIK
-1023 NGATIEVGD
+1023 AGD
-1032 MKAVEF
+1032 MKAADF
-1038 LIFAIKALPTL
+1038 IRIAIRLATE

>member
-111 MLDAMKVADVFKD
+111 TLDALKVADVFKD
-124 NNLKVVL
+124 DNLKVVL

-139 LKKAD
+139 LKKTG
-144 IDTTSGLASKPIV
+144 IDTTTGLASKPIV

-216 NIKLEDVLPDFDR
+216 NIKFEDVLPDFDR
-229 DFYAEWDYQNNTA
+229 DFYAEWDNTGA
-242 VLYRRSRA
+242 VLYKKESGGEIKLK
-250 QFSPKTLIAANG
+250 QLIEADG
-262 TSECFEYVS
+262 TSEFFKFVNTEAK
-271 NDKKVSGE
+271 DPAK
-279 TYYLLDADAGT
+279 TYYKLNREEGT
-290 IKVSDDGNWKLKAGA
+290 IKVSDDGNWELIK
-305 ELPYFKNRYDKS
+305 ELPDFNNRYDIS
-317 GNQNRFGIAYVV
+317 GKRNRFGLAYVV
-329 PEDSHGMTVTERYDA
+329 LVDDNQIKITKRYADRDCTVENEDGMYYFKYTKDAAGTNYRY
-344 DYSTK
+344 
-349 NESGLFYYEYD
+349 
-360 FVTATEAGVEY
+360 
-371 FYRVGAAVRTKIQD
+371 GAAIRTKIQD

-427 VTDEELREHPSTDS
+427 VTDEELTEYSSTDS
-441 LARYALVHVGKS
+441 LVRYALMHVGKS

-509 KVGDIMKVVSDT
+509 KVGDIMKVVSVT

-532 ALPALSAGKEYSG
+532 ALPALPAGKEYKG
-545 TFITAKYRDKTVD
+545 TFITAKDGDKTVY
-558 EDKTVFLVKYKD
+558 LVKYKD
-570 GLTGFGD
+570 GLAFTGD
-577 RYNITEKAS
+577 RYNIREKAS
-586 NRVVVELAKKTIGE
+586 NGVVVALSEKTIGE
-600 LQTVGIDD
+600 LQTAGIDD
-608 LINTARLSDVMDID
+608 LVNTARLSDVMDID
-622 GDVFVSGDDFL
+622 GDVFVSDSTADAKF
-633 SIPKEFVLDVD
+633 ILDVD
-644 AKNENGFFRLAAK
+644 ATNKNGFFRLAAA
-657 GEKAEYKRVYEGD
+657 GETAENKYKRVYEGD

-683 NNIAARMDAVVNS
+683 NNIAARMDDVVNS
-696 TLLKEVVKVKERY
+696 TLLKEVVEVKERY
-709 KLRVAT
+709 KLKVAT
-715 AADTGRKKYISL
+715 AAEIADTSVRKYISL
-727 TDVYV
+727 TDVYAA
-732 DPVYEATEYAGTFN
+732 PEYAGTFN
-746 VGYVDTDPDTDI
+746 VGYVETDPDTDI

-766 IEAGVTQYVIV
+766 IAAGVTQYVIV

-813 EIDGKVYVKATGF
+813 EIDGKVYVRAN
-826 DAAVATS
+826 DYADAVALS
-833 YDKIGQHVAYYKD
+833 NAKIGQPVAYYKD
-846 GNLFLEAGYV
+846 GNLFLEAGYI
-856 RNNNGDYVYL
+856 RNNNGDYVLLSSGYYKPTARF
-866 DKEQD
+866 DKTGESYTSSPD
-871 GTPVNDHIKFGT
+871 GEWFQIGT
-883 LYNEHGVAEANGAYF
+883 EWHNMN
-898 KYNGNLYKLS
+898 
-908 DYKRYKFDGE
+908 DYKRFKFDGE
-918 TATVYYACIYNGES
+918 TAAEYYACIYDGES

-965 MELNDKNSVLYGL
+965 MELNDTNSILYGL

-993 IKVATLRDLNKWG
+993 IKVATLGELNAWG
-1006 NLGLKET
+1006 NLGLTEA
-1013 DDELKKKVYY
+1013 ELNK
-1023 NGATIEVGD
+1023 TIAGVPIGN

-1038 LIFAIKALPTL
+1038 IRYVISTLP

>member
-111 MLDAMKVADVFKD
+111 TLGALKVADVFKD
-124 NNLKVVL
+124 DNLKVVL

-139 LKKAD
+139 LKKTG
-144 IDTTSGLASKPIV
+144 IDTTTGLASKPIV

-216 NIKLEDVLPDFDR
+216 NIKFEDVLPDFDR
-229 DFYAEWDYQNNTA
+229 DLYTEWDYQNNTA

-250 QFSPKTLIAANG
+250 QFPQKTLIAANG
-262 TSECFEYVS
+262 TSEYFEYVS

-290 IKVSDDGNWKLKAGA
+290 IKVSDAGNWKLKAGA

-427 VTDEELREHPSTDS
+427 VTDEELQEHPSTDS
-441 LARYALVHVGKS
+441 LARYALMHVGKS

-509 KVGDIMKVVSDT
+509 KVGDIMKVVSVT
-521 TAEKATDGAYI
+521 TAEKATDGEYI
-532 ALPALSAGKEYSG
+532 ALPALSAGKEYKG
-545 TFITAKYRDKTVD
+545 TFITAKDGDKTVY
-558 EDKTVFLVKYKD
+558 LVKYKD
-570 GLTGFGD
+570 GLAGFGD
-577 RYNITEKAS
+577 RYNIREKAS
-586 NRVVVELAKKTIGE
+586 NGVVVALSEKTIGE
-600 LQTVGIDD
+600 LQTAGIDD
-608 LINTARLSDVMDID
+608 LVNAARLSDVMDVD
-622 GDVFVSGDDFL
+622 GDVFV
-633 SIPKEFVLDVD
+633 LDSTAD
-644 AKNENGFFRLAAK
+644 AKFILDEDANNENGFFRLAAA
-657 GEKAEYKRVYEGD
+657 GETAEYKRVYEGD
-670 GNAVVK
+670 GNAVIK

-683 NNIAARMDAVVNS
+683 NNIAARMDDVVNS
-696 TLLKEVVKVKERY
+696 TLLKEVVEVKERY
-709 KLRVAT
+709 KLKVAT
-715 AADTGRKKYISL
+715 VADIGNTSVRKYISL
-727 TDVYV
+727 ADVYAA
-732 DPVYEATEYAGTFN
+732 PEYAGTFN
-746 VGYVDTDPDTDI
+746 VGYVETDPDTDI

-766 IEAGVTQYVIV
+766 IAAGVTQYVIV

-813 EIDGKVYVKATGF
+813 EIDGKVYVKAADF
-826 DAAVATS
+826 DAAVALS
-833 YDKIGQHVAYYKD
+833 YAKIGQHVAYYKD

-856 RNNNGDYVYL
+856 RNNNGDYVLLSSGYYKPTARF
-866 DKEQD
+866 DKTGESYTSSPD
-871 GTPVNDHIKFGT
+871 GEWFQIGT
-883 LYNEHGVAEANGAYF
+883 EWHNMN
-898 KYNGNLYKLS
+898 
-908 DYKRYKFDGE
+908 DYKRYNFDGE
-918 TATVYYACIYNGES
+918 TASGYYACIYDGES

-965 MELNDKNSVLYGL
+965 MELNDTNSILYGL

-993 IKVATLRDLNKWG
+993 IKVATLRELNAWG
-1006 NLGLKET
+1006 NLGMSET
-1013 DDELKKKVYY
+1013 TLD
-1023 NGATIEVGD
+1023 
-1032 MKAVEF
+1032 
-1038 LIFAIKALPTL
+1038 AIKVANGGEDLTASEFFKGLNARFVDGKLEIYFKFE

>member
-14 GLVVGVL
+14 GIVVGVL

-111 MLDAMKVADVFKD
+111 TLGAMKVADVFKD

-144 IDTTSGLASKPIV
+144 IDTTTGLASKPIV

-216 NIKLEDVLPDFDR
+216 NIKFEDVLPDFDR
-229 DFYAEWDYQNNTA
+229 DFYAEWNNTGA
-242 VLYRRSRA
+242 VLYKKESGGEIKLK
-250 QFSPKTLIAANG
+250 QLIEADG
-262 TSECFEYVS
+262 TSEFFKFVNTEAK
-271 NDKKVSGE
+271 DPAK
-279 TYYLLDADAGT
+279 TYYKLNREEGT
-290 IKVSDDGNWKLKAGA
+290 IKVSDDGNWELIK
-305 ELPYFKNRYDKS
+305 ELPDFNNRYDIS
-317 GNQNRFGIAYVV
+317 GKRNRFGNAYVELV
-329 PEDSHGMTVTERYDA
+329 DKNQIKITKRYADRDCTVENEDGMYYFKYTKDAAGTNYRY
-344 DYSTK
+344 
-349 NESGLFYYEYD
+349 
-360 FVTATEAGVEY
+360 
-371 FYRVGAAVRTKIQD
+371 GAAVRTKIE
-385 ATGTEPAKYAEI
+385 GTDPAQYKEV

-403 VETTKADYFEAE
+403 VEATDGFVNTAPE
-415 PWKTYGYSRDGK
+415 TYGYSSPAK
-427 VTDEELREHPSTDS
+427 YEKEELVKPETPD
-441 LARYALVHVGKS
+441 LIICALVHVGKS

-480 IEITDDSAD
+480 IEITDASAD

-509 KVGDIMKVVSDT
+509 KVGDIMKVVSVT

-532 ALPALSAGKEYSG
+532 ALPALSEGKEYKG
-545 TFITAKYRDKTVD
+545 TFITAKYRDKTID
-558 EDKTVFLVKYKD
+558 EDKTVFLVKYKK
-570 GLTGFGD
+570 GLAGFGD
-577 RYNITEKAS
+577 RYNITKKAS
-586 NRVVVELAKKTIGE
+586 NGVVVALA
-600 LQTVGIDD
+600 
-608 LINTARLSDVMDID
+608 
-622 GDVFVSGDDFL
+622 
-633 SIPKEFVLDVD
+633 
-644 AKNENGFFRLAAK
+644 
-657 GEKAEYKRVYEGD
+657 
-670 GNAVVK
+670 
-676 KLSTIGV
+676 
-683 NNIAARMDAVVNS
+683 
-696 TLLKEVVKVKERY
+696 
-709 KLRVAT
+709 
-715 AADTGRKKYISL
+715 
-727 TDVYV
+727 
-732 DPVYEATEYAGTFN
+732 
-746 VGYVDTDPDTDI
+746 
-758 KFVRARGT
+758 
-766 IEAGVTQYVIV
+766 
-777 DKASSGVLVGLQDK
+777 DK

-813 EIDGKVYVKATGF
+813 EIDGKVYVKAIDF

-833 YDKIGQHVAYYKD
+833 YEKIGQHVAYYKD

-883 LYNEHGVAEANGAYF
+883 LYNEHGVAETDGAYF

-908 DYKRYKFDGE
+908 DYKRFKFDGE
-918 TATVYYACIYNGES
+918 TATEYYACIYNGES

-965 MELNDKNSVLYGL
+965 MELNDKNSILYGL

-993 IKVATLRDLNKWG
+993 IKVATLRELNAWG
-1006 NLGLKET
+1006 NLGMSET
-1013 DDELKKKVYY
+1013 TLD
-1023 NGATIEVGD
+1023 
-1032 MKAVEF
+1032 
-1038 LIFAIKALPTL
+1038 AIKTANGGKDLTASEFFKGLKVGVDATTGKPIIYFSLS

>member
-111 MLDAMKVADVFKD
+111 TLGALKVADVFKD
-124 NNLKVVL
+124 DNLKVVL

-139 LKKAD
+139 LKKTG
-144 IDTTSGLASKPIV
+144 IDTTTGLASKPIV

-216 NIKLEDVLPDFDR
+216 DIKFEDVLPDFDR
-229 DFYAEWDYQNNTA
+229 DFYAEWDKTGA
-242 VLYRRSRA
+242 VLYKKESGGEIKLK
-250 QFSPKTLIAANG
+250 QLIEADG
-262 TSECFEYVS
+262 TSEFFKFVNTEAK
-271 NDKKVSGE
+271 DPAK
-279 TYYLLDADAGT
+279 TYYKLNREEGT
-290 IKVSDDGNWKLKAGA
+290 IKVSDDGNWELIK
-305 ELPYFKNRYDKS
+305 ELPDFNNRYDIS
-317 GNQNRFGIAYVV
+317 GKRNRFGLAYVV
-329 PEDSHGMTVTERYDA
+329 LVDDNQIKITKRYADRDCTVENEDGMYYFKYTKDAAGTNYRY
-344 DYSTK
+344 
-349 NESGLFYYEYD
+349 
-360 FVTATEAGVEY
+360 
-371 FYRVGAAVRTKIQD
+371 GAAIRTKIQD

-427 VTDEELREHPSTDS
+427 VTDEELTEYSSTDS
-441 LARYALVHVGKS
+441 LVRYALMHVGKS

-480 IEITDDSAD
+480 IEITDNSAD

-509 KVGDIMKVVSDT
+509 KVGDIMKVVSVT

-532 ALPALSAGKEYSG
+532 ALPALSAGKEYKG
-545 TFITAKYRDKTVD
+545 TFITAKDGDKTVY
-558 EDKTVFLVKYKD
+558 LVKYKD
-570 GLTGFGD
+570 GLAFTGD

-586 NRVVVELAKKTIGE
+586 NGVVVALSEKTIGE
-600 LQTVGIDD
+600 LQTAGIDD
-608 LINTARLSDVMDID
+608 LVNAARLSDVMDVD
-622 GDVFVSGDDFL
+622 GDVFVSD
-633 SIPKEFVLDVD
+633 STAD
-644 AKNENGFFRLAAK
+644 AKFILDLDAHGENGFFRLAAA
-657 GEKAEYKRVYEGD
+657 GETAEYKRVYEGD

-683 NNIAARMDAVVNS
+683 NNIAARMDDVVNS
-696 TLLKEVVKVKERY
+696 TLLKEVVEVKERY
-709 KLRVAT
+709 KLKVAT
-715 AADTGRKKYISL
+715 AADIGNRYISL
-727 TDVYV
+727 ADVY
-732 DPVYEATEYAGTFN
+732 ATPAAPEYAGTFN
-746 VGYVDTDPDTDI
+746 VGYVETDPNTDI
-758 KFVRARGT
+758 KFVRATGT
-766 IEAGVTQYVIV
+766 IAAGVTQYVIV
-777 DKASSGVLVGLQDK
+777 DKASSGVLIGLQDK

-813 EIDGKVYVKATGF
+813 EIDGKVYVKATDF
-826 DAAVATS
+826 DAAVALS
-833 YDKIGQHVAYYKD
+833 YAKIGQYVAYYKD

-866 DKEQD
+866 DKEQN
-871 GTPVNDHIKFGT
+871 GTQVGDHIKFGT
-883 LYNEHGVAEANGAYF
+883 LYNEHGEEETDGAYF

-918 TATVYYACIYNGES
+918 TAAEYYACIYDGES
-932 DKILSKMATMT
+932 DKVLSKMATMT

-965 MELNDKNSVLYGL
+965 MELNDTNSILYGL

-993 IKVATLRDLNKWG
+993 IKVATLRELNTWG
-1006 NLGLKET
+1006 NLGMSE
-1013 DDELKKKVYY
+1013 
-1023 NGATIEVGD
+1023 ATLD
-1032 MKAVEF
+1032 
-1038 LIFAIKALPTL
+1038 AIKVANGGEDLTASEFFKGLNARFVDGKLEIYFKFE

>member
-111 MLDAMKVADVFKD
+111 TLGALKVADVFKD
-124 NNLKVVL
+124 DNLKVVL

-139 LKKAD
+139 LKKTG
-144 IDTTSGLASKPIV
+144 IDTTTGLASKPIV

-171 LLKSLEINEMTIA
+171 LLKSLELNEMTIA

-216 NIKLEDVLPDFDR
+216 NIKFEDVLPDFDR
-229 DFYAEWDYQNNTA
+229 DLYTEWDYQNNTA

-250 QFSPKTLIAANG
+250 QFPQKTLIAANG
-262 TSECFEYVS
+262 TSEYFEYVS

-290 IKVSDDGNWKLKAGA
+290 IKVSDAGNWKLKAGA

-360 FVTATEAGVEY
+360 YVTATEAGVEY

-427 VTDEELREHPSTDS
+427 VTDEELTEYSSTDS
-441 LARYALVHVGKS
+441 LVRYALMHVGKS

-509 KVGDIMKVVSDT
+509 KVGDIMKVVSVT
-521 TAEKATDGAYI
+521 TAEKATDGEYI
-532 ALPALSAGKEYSG
+532 ALPALSAGKEYKG
-545 TFITAKYRDKTVD
+545 TFITAKDGDKTVY
-558 EDKTVFLVKYKD
+558 LVKYKD
-570 GLTGFGD
+570 GLAGFGD
-577 RYNITEKAS
+577 RYNIREKAS
-586 NRVVVELAKKTIGE
+586 NGVVVALSEKTIGE
-600 LQTVGIDD
+600 LQTAGIDD
-608 LINTARLSDVMDID
+608 LVNAARLSDVMDVD
-622 GDVFVSGDDFL
+622 GDVFV
-633 SIPKEFVLDVD
+633 LDSTAD
-644 AKNENGFFRLAAK
+644 AKFILDLDAHGENGFFRLAAA
-657 GEKAEYKRVYEGD
+657 GETAEYKRVYEGD
-670 GNAVVK
+670 GNAVIK

-683 NNIAARMDAVVNS
+683 NNIAARMDDVVNS
-696 TLLKEVVKVKERY
+696 TLLKEVVEVKERY
-709 KLRVAT
+709 KLKVAT
-715 AADTGRKKYISL
+715 AADIGNTSVRKYISL
-727 TDVYV
+727 ADVYAA
-732 DPVYEATEYAGTFN
+732 PEYAGTFN
-746 VGYVDTDPDTDI
+746 VGYVETDPDTDI

-766 IEAGVTQYVIV
+766 IAAGVTQYVIV

-803 VNGATLSDVL
+803 VNRATLSDVL
-813 EIDGKVYVKATGF
+813 EIDGKVYVKAADF

-833 YDKIGQHVAYYKD
+833 HDKIGQHVAYYKD

-856 RNNNGDYVYL
+856 RNNNGDYVLLSSGYYKPTARF
-866 DKEQD
+866 DKTGGSYTSSPD
-871 GTPVNDHIKFGT
+871 GEWFQIGT
-883 LYNEHGVAEANGAYF
+883 EWHNMN
-898 KYNGNLYKLS
+898 
-908 DYKRYKFDGE
+908 DYKRFKFDGE
-918 TATVYYACIYNGES
+918 TASEYYACIYDGES

-943 VKDLADSGTMDK
+943 VKDLADSSTMDK

-965 MELNDKNSVLYGL
+965 MELNDTNSILYGL

-993 IKVATLRDLNKWG
+993 IKVATLRELNTWG
-1006 NLGLKET
+1006 NLGMSE
-1013 DDELKKKVYY
+1013 
-1023 NGATIEVGD
+1023 ATLD
-1032 MKAVEF
+1032 
-1038 LIFAIKALPTL
+1038 AIKVANGGEDLTASEFFKGLNARFVDGKLEIYFKFE

>member
-111 MLDAMKVADVFKD
+111 TLGALKVADVFKD
-124 NNLKVVL
+124 DNLKVVL

-139 LKKAD
+139 LKKTG
-144 IDTTSGLASKPIV
+144 IDTTTGLASKPIV

-216 NIKLEDVLPDFDR
+216 NIKFEDVLPDFDR
-229 DFYAEWDYQNNTA
+229 DLYTEWDYQNNTA

-250 QFSPKTLIAANG
+250 QFAQKTLIAANG
-262 TSECFEYVS
+262 TSEYFEYVS

-290 IKVSDDGNWKLKAGA
+290 IKVSDAGNWKLKAGA

-427 VTDEELREHPSTDS
+427 VTDEELQEHPSTDS
-441 LARYALVHVGKS
+441 LARYALMHVGKS

-509 KVGDIMKVVSDT
+509 KVGDIMKVVSVT

-532 ALPALSAGKEYSG
+532 ALPALSAGKEYKG
-545 TFITAKYRDKTVD
+545 TFITAKEGDKTVY
-558 EDKTVFLVKYKD
+558 LVKYKD
-570 GLTGFGD
+570 GLIGFGD

-586 NRVVVELAKKTIGE
+586 NGVVVALADKTIGE
-600 LQTVGIDD
+600 LQTAGIDD
-608 LINTARLSDVMDID
+608 LVNTARLSDVMDVD
-622 GDVFVSGDDFL
+622 GDVFV
-633 SIPKEFVLDVD
+633 LDSTAD
-644 AKNENGFFRLAAK
+644 AKFILDEDANNENGFFRLAAA
-657 GEKAEYKRVYEGD
+657 GETAEYKRVYEGD

-683 NNIAARMDAVVNS
+683 NNIAARMDDVVNS
-696 TLLKEVVKVKERY
+696 TLLKEVVEVKERY
-709 KLRVAT
+709 KLKVAT
-715 AADTGRKKYISL
+715 AADIGNTSVRKYISL
-727 TDVYV
+727 ADVYAA
-732 DPVYEATEYAGTFN
+732 PVAPEYAGTFN
-746 VGYVDTDPDTDI
+746 VGYVENDPDTDI

-766 IEAGVTQYVIV
+766 ATGVTQYVIV

-813 EIDGKVYVKATGF
+813 EIDGKVYVKATDF

-856 RNNNGDYVYL
+856 RNNNGDYVLLSSGYYKPTARF
-866 DKEQD
+866 DKTGGSYTSSPD
-871 GTPVNDHIKFGT
+871 GEWFQIGT
-883 LYNEHGVAEANGAYF
+883 EWHNMN
-898 KYNGNLYKLS
+898 
-908 DYKRYKFDGE
+908 DYKRFKFDGE
-918 TATVYYACIYNGES
+918 TAAEYYACIYDGES

-965 MELNDKNSVLYGL
+965 MELNDTNSILYGL

-993 IKVATLRDLNKWG
+993 IKVATLRELNAWG
-1006 NLGLKET
+1006 NLGMSE
-1013 DDELKKKVYY
+1013 
-1023 NGATIEVGD
+1023 ATLD
-1032 MKAVEF
+1032 
-1038 LIFAIKALPTL
+1038 AIKVANGGEDLTASEFFKGLNARFVDGKLEIYFKFE

>member
-14 GLVVGVL
+14 GIVVGVL

-111 MLDAMKVADVFKD
+111 TLGALKVADVFKD
-124 NNLKVVL
+124 DNLKVVL

-139 LKKAD
+139 LKKTG
-144 IDTTSGLASKPIV
+144 IDTTTGLASKPIV

-216 NIKLEDVLPDFDR
+216 NIKFEDVLPDFDR
-229 DFYAEWDYQNNTA
+229 DLYTEWDYQNNTA

-250 QFSPKTLIAANG
+250 QFPQKTLIAANG
-262 TSECFEYVS
+262 TSEYFEYVP

-290 IKVSDDGNWKLKAGA
+290 IKVSDAGNWKLKAGA

-360 FVTATEAGVEY
+360 FVTATEAGIEY

-403 VETTKADYFEAE
+403 VETTKTDYFEAE

-427 VTDEELREHPSTDS
+427 VTDEELTEYSSTDS
-441 LARYALVHVGKS
+441 LVRYALMHVGKS

-509 KVGDIMKVVSDT
+509 KVGDIMRVVSVT
-521 TAEKATDGAYI
+521 TAEKATDGEYI
-532 ALPALSAGKEYSG
+532 ALPALSAGKEYKG
-545 TFITAKYRDKTVD
+545 TFITAKEGDKTVY
-558 EDKTVFLVKYKD
+558 LVKYED
-570 GLTGFGD
+570 GLAFTGD

-586 NRVVVELAKKTIGE
+586 NGVVVALSEKTIGE
-600 LQTVGIDD
+600 LQTAGIDD
-608 LINTARLSDVMDID
+608 LINTARLSDVMDVD
-622 GDVFVSGDDFL
+622 GDVFV
-633 SIPKEFVLDVD
+633 LDSTAD
-644 AKNENGFFRLAAK
+644 AKFILDEDANNENGFFRLAAA
-657 GEKAEYKRVYEGD
+657 GETAEYKRVYEGD

-683 NNIAARMDAVVNS
+683 NNIAARMDDVVNS
-696 TLLKEVVKVKERY
+696 TLLKEVVEVKERY
-709 KLRVAT
+709 KLKVAT
-715 AADTGRKKYISL
+715 AADKGNTSVRKYISL
-727 TDVYV
+727 ADVYAA
-732 DPVYEATEYAGTFN
+732 PEYAGTFN
-746 VGYVDTDPDTDI
+746 VGYVETDPDTDI
-758 KFVRARGT
+758 KFVRATGT
-766 IEAGVTQYVIV
+766 IAASVTQYVIV

-813 EIDGKVYVKATGF
+813 EIDGKVYVKATDF
-826 DAAVATS
+826 DAAVALS
-833 YDKIGQHVAYYKD
+833 HDKIGQHVAYYKD

-856 RNNNGDYVYL
+856 RNNNGNYVLLSSGYYKPTARF
-866 DKEQD
+866 DKTGGSYTSSPD
-871 GTPVNDHIKFGT
+871 GEWFQIGT
-883 LYNEHGVAEANGAYF
+883 EWHNMN
-898 KYNGNLYKLS
+898 
-908 DYKRYKFDGE
+908 DYKRFKFDGE
-918 TATVYYACIYNGES
+918 NEEYYACIYDGES

-965 MELNDKNSVLYGL
+965 MELNDKNSILYGL

-993 IKVATLRDLNKWG
+993 IKDATLRELNTWG
-1006 NLGLKET
+1006 NLGMSE
-1013 DDELKKKVYY
+1013 
-1023 NGATIEVGD
+1023 ATLD
-1032 MKAVEF
+1032 
-1038 LIFAIKALPTL
+1038 AIKVANGGEDLTASEFFKGLNVRFVDGKLEIYFKFE

>member
-1 MKGGFGKF
+1 M
-9 LTFIL
+9 
-14 GLVVGVL
+14 GVL

-36 AVSVNDVENY
+36 AVSVNDVEKY

-111 MLDAMKVADVFKD
+111 TLGAMKVADVFKD

-139 LKKAD
+139 LKKTG
-144 IDTTSGLASKPIV
+144 IDTTTGLASKPIV

-216 NIKLEDVLPDFDR
+216 NIKFEDVLPDFDR

-250 QFSPKTLIAANG
+250 QFPQKTLIAANG
-262 TSECFEYVS
+262 TSEYFEYVS

-480 IEITDDSAD
+480 IEITDASAD

-509 KVGDIMKVVSDT
+509 KVGDIMKVVSVT

-532 ALPALSAGKEYSG
+532 ALPALSAGKEYKG
-545 TFITAKYRDKTVD
+545 TFITAKDGDKTVY
-558 EDKTVFLVKYKD
+558 LVKYKD
-570 GLTGFGD
+570 GLAGFGD
-577 RYNITEKAS
+577 RYNIKEKAS
-586 NRVVVELAKKTIGE
+586 NGVVVALADKTIGE
-600 LQTVGIDD
+600 LQTAGIDD
-608 LINTARLSDVMDID
+608 IINTAQLSDVMDVD
-622 GDVFVSGDDFL
+622 GDVFVSD
-633 SIPKEFVLDVD
+633 STAD
-644 AKNENGFFRLAAK
+644 AKFILDEDAHGENGFFRLAAA
-657 GEKAEYKRVYEGD
+657 GETAEYKRVYEGD

-683 NNIAARMDAVVNS
+683 NNIAARMDDVVNS
-696 TLLKEVVKVKERY
+696 TLLKEVVEVKERY

-715 AADTGRKKYISL
+715 AADIGNTSVRKYISL
-727 TDVYV
+727 ADVYAAP
-732 DPVYEATEYAGTFN
+732 DYAGTFN
-746 VGYVDTDPDTDI
+746 VGYVETDPDTDI

-766 IEAGVTQYVIV
+766 IAATVTQYVIV

-813 EIDGKVYVKATGF
+813 EIDGKVYVKATDF
-826 DAAVATS
+826 DAAVALS
-833 YDKIGQHVAYYKD
+833 YAKIGQHVAYYKD

-856 RNNNGDYVYL
+856 RNNNGDYVLLSTGYYKPTSRF
-866 DKEQD
+866 DKTGENSYTGAENGEWFQI
-871 GTPVNDHIKFGT
+871 GTAWHNM
-883 LYNEHGVAEANGAYF
+883 NE
-898 KYNGNLYKLS
+898 
-908 DYKRYKFDGE
+908 YKRYNFDGE
-918 TATVYYACIYNGES
+918 TAAEYYACIYEGES

-965 MELNDKNSVLYGL
+965 MELNDKNSILYGL

-993 IKVATLRDLNKWG
+993 IKVATLRELNAWG
-1006 NLGLKET
+1006 NLGMSE
-1013 DDELKKKVYY
+1013 
-1023 NGATIEVGD
+1023 ATLD
-1032 MKAVEF
+1032 
-1038 LIFAIKALPTL
+1038 AIKAANGGKDLTASEFFKGLKVGVDATGKPIIYFSLS